1 MYSRNKIFNKIT
13 AAILLIMLNINIL
26 ADGLKLDPNSR
37 YNTKLD
43 MSRNGTPIVN
53 ISTPNGRGISIN
65 EFLDYNVGH
74 EGQVLNNADNI
85 GRSHLAGIINAN
97 PNLAANQ
104 AANLIILQVNG
115 SNRSNIEGYLEALSR
130 QKVNVILSNENGI
143 YLNSAGTINIRN
155 FVPTTGRVKLQNGD
169 FVGIDVEKGRVVI
182 GSNGFDASTTDY
194 VNVIAKALE
203 LQGSLVGNKVDVT
216 LGENTVDKNG
226 AVTSNHG
233 INSVAIDAS
242 KLGSMYAGQIS
253 IISTDKGAGVNSRG
267 IVYSRD
273 KKLEITADGKINVAK
288 IKGNGIEIN
297 GSEYNQA
304 ELASSDKGININ
316 AKNIKLNGETQAAGD
331 INLNGDTQNNSK
343 IYSEENFNTKS
354 LLNTGDINVA
364 GNFKADDL
372 KNVLAAVNTGGNLNV
387 KNLEN
392 SGSIQVSKS
401 TGIDGKLNNSGNLTS
416 IEKITVKNDILNSGN
431 ISTNGDLS
439 SKNAVSSG
447 IIVANNFTTSDLQND
462 GKIFTNADLKTKY
475 FKNTGE
481 ISAVGKISSDS
492 MVSSGSIRTNEALDI
507 SGDLNNDGTL
517 QSAKDI
523 TVSSNIKN
531 SGKIYAGGNLSGKD
545 AVSSGKIVSK
555 NLRVNDLKND
565 GEIFTNED
573 LRAKNVTNTGKI
585 ASSGNISTKDL
596 KTSGSIKSN
605 RKVTVSGKLEND
617 GDLEAVED
625 IKVSGN
631 VRNTK
636 EIATN
641 GDFSGKNVVS
651 KGKIISKNFESH
663 DLENDGKILAD
674 GKVKARK
681 VKNAGEI
688 SAAGDVSTDDL
699 KTSGK
704 IFAKN
709 LESDDLDNDGKI
721 SSNENVKA
729 RNIKNT
735 GDIQAVGS
743 ISGND
748 LKTSGKVRANR
759 KITVSGELENGGD
772 LESGK
777 SLTVSKNIKNT
788 GKIAVNEDISG
799 KDTQNSGSM
808 YSKNLKTDNLKNDG
822 KVEVG
827 NDLKTA
833 DIENTKDITAV
844 GKISGKNVNNSGKI
858 LTNGTLDVKNVKNIG
873 KIAAGSDVTSQRLEN
888 SGVLATNGN
897 ITTSDSMTNSGN
909 IEGKNLDITG
919 LEFTNSGK
927 ILADNIRARVND
939 TKNNGSISSANDID
953 LTTNTLTNTKEMLA
967 VNSINSNNATVSNSG
982 KMASNGKI
990 LLNNSSI
997 TNIGEILSGEIS
1009 MQNAKKFDNTGTIK
1023 GNKTVLTTDQDLN
1036 LVGNLHGESLLE
1048 ISGNNITN
1056 NGNTTGAGLI
1066 KISSNDFT
1074 NNKELASNAV
1084 IIDGRGNVVNNN
1096 MITGN
1101 DGKING
1107 NSITNND
1114 LIAFDNYLEM
1124 NAKSKVLNN
1133 KDKSIYSGNALIIK
1147 GSEILNDEGEILGGN
1162 MDLNASKITN
1172 NVGTVQSTG
1181 DIFVTSNDFQN
1192 IGRVTGLGNYEKYY
1206 ETWDG
1211 IRLSESEVANEWL
1224 YNDDNSWSKK
1234 GVGHIRKKAR
1244 RDQRKWFE
1252 RQVQNNNNSRFKS
1265 YLFTKYEQYY
1275 RPLLGHMNLLNPK
1288 KETGSTENPKISLV
1302 GKLKSKATTEY
1313 GKMIA
1318 SGNIIINSG
1327 NVKNKDSL
1335 ISGGGLVNINATNFE
1350 NSVTIDD
1357 KNPIQLKNGKELLGI
1372 NIQQKHHIRTILTAY
1387 YKREMT
1393 TGDIGY
1399 AAGQPSIIEGSVV
1412 NVNAPNIIKNSIE
1425 AGNGKVLNNGGATG
1439 KALISS
1445 NSIGINKGTGSANG
1459 AVQVAGNALLSKVNS
1474 GFNGNLQVNGSS
1486 NNSFDRAIQI
1496 SGNNSVIQNIKKTGT
1511 IDVNPLLSS
1520 AMFTMNMSPSSKY
1533 LLETRSKYI
1542 SLGQYYGS
1550 DYFTSRVGYS
1560 EIWDRSKRLGDAFY
1574 ENQLLTRALNEKLG
1588 TSFLNGKSN
1597 QELIQSMMDNA
1608 ADEKARLGLV
1618 VGQALTQDQI
1628 NALNEDI
1635 IWYVS
1640 KEVNGVSV
1648 LTPQIYLSSRTRES
1662 ISDDTRNRIGG
1673 INGTYVKTKDFVN
1686 DGTKWGN
1693 GGVTYVEANTV
1704 RNETTTNLLSE
1715 ISGDRTFISSVGN
1728 IENIGGKIKGNEVVG
1743 LISENGNVINN
1754 TTKRKLGF
1762 NNGEFDR
1769 SWHEEIGSIG
1779 QISSNGLTFIKGNS
1793 YESTGGILNTNHLEL
1808 DVNKFNVSALSLSGE
1823 DKFGKGSNNYTKYGA
1838 TEHLGGEVTAN
1849 STSGRIGDLN
1859 LTGSAFIGGDTQG
1872 LKIGKVN
1879 VESAVNSYDL
1889 ESKQT
1894 SKNTVSKSS
1903 TYIKS
1908 HQEENVAGNLQLSGA
1923 RIEGNLTGIGS
1934 NIDLGENTFVG
1945 GKLTTD
1951 SRELHN
1957 SFYEKNTSRGFSAG
1971 ISHGTA
1977 SLNYGKSSSAYD
1989 EKDTI
1994 NAKSNLRIGDG
2005 SVLNNGAEITATNF
2019 EYGNIQINNG
2029 DVKYGARIDTRDVKT
2044 TSRSSNFG
2052 VSIGINSPI
2061 KDRIEQAAGAVKQA
2075 RRGDTIGGLVA
2086 GVNSVTGTVNGMSQ
2100 NISRLD
2106 GNRATMQDIQAGNFK
2121 VNNDFY
2127 VSGGINARF
2136 NTSRSSNNSHT
2147 ESAVVTTMKPM
2158 NENSSITYN
2167 NVNNIT
2173 YQGTQAQGG
2182 TFIYNNVKNIQKEAV
2197 ELHNS
2202 YSSKNSGFGAG
2213 VSAGIGSNGQ
2223 IKPSSIGGNVS
2234 ASRSNLNTTE
2244 TVYQNGNFQN
2254 VNEVHNNT
2262 GTMTLSG
2269 FNQEGGK
2276 VTGNIG
2282 KLVVESRQ
2290 NTSTTT
2296 GSSSGIGI
2304 GISANGMPNS
2314 VNVNGS
2320 RTNGSRA
2327 FVDNQSS
2334 FIVGEGS
2341 NLHVGTVENTG
2352 AIIGKQSENGTT
2364 FKADKYVG
2372 HDIQNYD
2379 TMTTTGV
2386 SLGTSLGKSPRVTN
2400 IGFNQDDRDKQGV
2413 TRNTVVGNVEIGEAS
2428 GSPINR
2434 DVTKANEVTR
2444 DEHHSTNVN
2453 VESQTIEYATNP
2465 TKFKEDL
2472 EVAILEGKATGE
2484 TVLKTIENLVN
2495 GGKED
2500 IGDPER
2506 RSLNEIKEAV
2516 IRVKTA
2522 PEMTAIA
2529 TGDLNSQEVLDTLK
2543 INGIEKF
2550 NPDDPDLPE
2559 NVRARLDELEKD
2571 GKSVKAFYDKTTNKI
2586 FVNENLTDDAE
2597 IRASVARE
2605 WKISEDLKDGKG
2617 KANDEDQLKSTVA
2630 GELAYDDMMKRAREG
2645 KTGSI
2650 STGELNEA
2658 VMDIN
2663 SEITADKWERT
2674 KLFFRTLGNLGAGA
2688 TNMVVQGN
2696 KAVGNIIVAGYHY
2709 ATGNKQAGD
2718 ARMRRA
2724 INNANNV
2731 MSQPGKTIR
2740 TIQTDVRQTA
2750 AKINKEKEEKRR
2762 KTRQRRQQ
2770 KIAKE
2775 NRNNESKQAI
2785 SSLRQQ
2791 IKETKDPQKRKKLQ
2805 EQLDMVEPH
2814 PVKEILKSGTELIEN
2829 SAVFNVVNKGLG
2841 GALEKG
2847 LDRALE
2853 KGFTFF
2859 TGSTTAS
2866 VGGLFLLTSQNM
2878 GTNDETDIYSKYK
2891 NHPELIPI
2899 FKKYKDISPKEAN
2912 YIKEKYPQY
2921 YSDYKIANRINPN
2934 KTDFDKHRTD
2944 LKVAGTYSMK
2954 EEKEEGAKVL
2964 GTMAGFLV
2972 EPYVTS
2978 GIKKAVTKGGGA
2990 VVNVFKPKNL
3000 VTQMTAAESRAA
3012 RQGAIVLEEGA
3023 DGVFRVPENV
3033 TKPSKSVSRGL
3044 PHNTTSSTTEV
3055 TGHTRNVERIAQTA
3069 GNASRNLKTPAI
3081 EYKAPSKPNA
3091 VEKITTNIEITG
3103 SKGKN
3108 VEIIKKVDGN
3118 TTITIEKHIPDIPP
3132 AYIID
3137 DMAKGGMGRTSGNK
3151 SYLENYGG
3159 GKASNKM
3166 PPFAN
3171 RENIHRNNSTQ
3182 NYEFKSQN
3190 NGLNSGESGF
3200 KKNIGSSTTNLST
3213 NNYFNTSL
3221 EQPPTLTPKYPITI
3235 YNPGFAAVQESD
3247 YLNAV
3252 RVINKDGSSNIP
3264 KGTGLATIDNR
3275 PYIKDGKPKG
3285 RPSYRKEFE
3294 YDLYVQYLQKYN
3306 ITKPADAI
3314 VRDEITGE
3322 VINWLPGQPRKDV
3335 VDFGHLP
3342 KEKYSDIFY
3351 KEYLTENWKPDK
3363 LKNWYND
3370 PKNYRFETPHTN
3382 RSHAY
3387 ENITTPLL
3395 PQFNSP
3401 VIPLLEYKTVPL
3413 LEYKPDYIN
3422 NIENIIQKQQM
3433 KIPTK

>member
-65 EFLDYNVGH
+65 EFLNYNVGH

-115 SNRSNIEGYLEALSR
+115 SNRSDIEGYLEALSR

-143 YLNSAGTINIRN
+143 YLNGAGTINIRN

-226 AVTSNHG
+226 AVTSKHG

-297 GSEYNQA
+297 GTEYNQA

-331 INLNGDTQNNSK
+331 INLNGNTQNNSK
-343 IYSEENFNTKS
+343 IYSEGNFNTGS

-364 GNFKADDL
+364 GNFKADDF

-704 IFAKN
+704 ISAKN

-735 GDIQAVGS
+735 GEIQAVGS

-777 SLTVSKNIKNT
+777 SLTVSKNIRNT

-873 KIAAGSDVTSQRLEN
+873 KIAAGNDITSQRLEN

-927 ILADNIRARVND
+927 ISADNIRARVND
-939 TKNNGSISSANDID
+939 TKNDGSISSANDID

-967 VNSINSNNATVSNSG
+967 VNDINSNNATVSNSG

-997 TNIGEILSGEIS
+997 ANIGEILSGEIS

-1133 KDKSIYSGNALIIK
+1133 KDKSIYGGNALIIK

-1597 QELIQSMMDNA
+1597 QELIQSMMDNT

-1728 IENIGGKIKGNEVVG
+1728 IENIGGKINGNEVVG

-1754 TTKRKLGF
+1754 TTKRKVGF

-1793 YESTGGILNTNHLEL
+1793 YESTGGMLSTDHLAL
-1808 DVNKFNVSALSLSGE
+1808 DVNKVSLNALSLSGE
-1823 DKFGKGSNNYTKYGA
+1823 DKFGSGGSNFSRYAKT
-1838 TEHLGGEVTAN
+1838 THLGAGVSAN
-1849 STSGRIGDLN
+1849 STSGTVGDMN
-1859 LTGSAFIGGDTQG
+1859 LKGSSFIAKDTTGLTVTGNI
-1872 LKIGKVN
+1872 K
-1879 VESAVNSYDL
+1879 VESAVNSYEN
-1889 ESKQT
+1889 ESKST
-1894 SKNTVSKSS
+1894 SKGFMSSKSS
-1903 TYIKS
+1903 YKNS
-1908 HQEENVAGNLQLSGA
+1908 HAEENSASNLMLGENAVILGDVNS
-1923 RIEGNLTGIGS
+1923 IGS
-1934 NIDLGENTFVG
+1934 NVVFGDNTYIG

-1951 SRELHN
+1951 AQQLHN
-1957 SFYEKNTSRGFSAG
+1957 SYFEENKKKGFSGG

-1977 SLNYGKSSSAYD
+1977 SLSYGKSQNSYD
-1989 EKDTI
+1989 EKSTI
-1994 NAKSNLRIGDG
+1994 NAGSNLQIGDG
-2005 SVLNNGAEITATNF
+2005 SVLNKGAEITATNF

-2029 DVKYGARIDTRDVKT
+2029 DVKYGARIDTRDVH
-2044 TSRSSNFG
+2044 TSSKSSGFTI
-2052 VSIGINSPI
+2052 SAGINSPALDRAKQVGQAVGQI
-2061 KDRIEQAAGAVKQA
+2061 KN
-2075 RRGDTIGGLVA
+2075 GDTAGGAMEAINAATGTIKGLADNQGTRQTNYDANGSVGKKGA
-2086 GVNSVTGTVNGMSQ
+2086 KNASANNNFYANIGVNAG
-2100 NISRLD
+2100 IS
-2106 GNRATMQDIQAGNFK
+2106 K
-2121 VNNDFY
+2121 
-2127 VSGGINARF
+2127 SKS
-2136 NTSRSSNNSHT
+2136 TSNSHT
-2147 ESAVVTTMKPM
+2147 ESTVITTMKPT
-2158 NENSSITYN
+2158 NGNSSITYN
-2167 NVNNIT
+2167 NVKNIE

-2182 TFIYNNVKNIQKEAV
+2182 TFVYNNVENIRKEAV

-2202 YSSKNSGFGAG
+2202 SNSSSSSRGINAGAT
-2213 VSAGIGSNGQ
+2213 IGYGHKIQTTGNGG
-2223 IKPSSIGGNVS
+2223 SIS
-2234 ASRSNLNTTE
+2234 ASKSNQNTTE
-2244 TVYQNGNFQN
+2244 TIYQNGNFQN

-2296 GSSSGIGI
+2296 GRSSGASV
-2304 GISANGMPNS
+2304 GISANGVPS
-2314 VNVNGS
+2314 SLNVDGS

-2364 FKADKYVG
+2364 FKVDKYVG

-2379 TMTTTGV
+2379 TMTTTRISV
-2386 SLGTSLGKSPRVTN
+2386 GTSLGKSPRVTN

-2434 DVTKANEVTR
+2434 DITRANEVTK
-2444 DEHHSTNVN
+2444 DTHSSTNIN
-2453 VESQTIEYATNP
+2453 VESQTIEYLTNP
-2465 TKFKEDL
+2465 
-2472 EVAILEGKATGE
+2472 GK
-2484 TVLKTIENLVN
+2484 L
-2495 GGKED
+2495 KED
-2500 IGDPER
+2500 IGKAKDEIEAVGAVAKAAFNTIGSKEKNGFLDFLRTERVQETVRNLGYIDTKGKTKEQIAQEMQDKYGEIFAKNGKKLEINFYVNSEVSQDDPNGKNKMNSAGFVAEDGSIWLNADNISSISNFNLNSVFGHELTHNVTGKDTELLANFGEARASGFIEKAMDKGYLARTGGGLNWENGSLTEEQKQRLNSYTEENIQNRELTGDDRIDRQLLIDR
-2506 RSLNEIKEAV
+2506 RSGNAAYARQLVKAQKYIEIYNEMDKEQKENSRPRRQIRHRGRGKYKRQQEKGKQITAKAQKKIQEVDAEDKMARKLGILEAENDLLRNADPKTALDYYAHNGRRNLMISKLNPEGKKLGKALAQSTYVQDNYNYVYSGGERTGKIYRDSDIFKTKIDNLSLDIFKEQ
-2516 IRVKTA
+2516 IQFGGRYKIFDGPQYITSVKTFD
-2522 PEMTAIA
+2522 
-2529 TGDLNSQEVLDTLK
+2529 DLTK
-2543 INGIEKF
+2543 ISKVMSNNGI
-2550 NPDDPDLPE
+2550 
-2559 NVRARLDELEKD
+2559 
-2571 GKSVKAFYDKTTNKI
+2571 
-2586 FVNENLTDDAE
+2586 
-2597 IRASVARE
+2597 SVAM
-2605 WKISEDLKDGKG
+2605 
-2617 KANDEDQLKSTVA
+2617 
-2630 GELAYDDMMKRAREG
+2630 GEVY
-2645 KTGSI
+2645 T
-2650 STGELNEA
+2650 
-2658 VMDIN
+2658 
-2663 SEITADKWERT
+2663 
-2674 KLFFRTLGNLGAGA
+2674 
-2688 TNMVVQGN
+2688 
-2696 KAVGNIIVAGYHY
+2696 Y
-2709 ATGNKQAGD
+2709 A
-2718 ARMRRA
+2718 
-2724 INNANNV
+2724 
-2731 MSQPGKTIR
+2731 
-2740 TIQTDVRQTA
+2740 
-2750 AKINKEKEEKRR
+2750 
-2762 KTRQRRQQ
+2762 
-2770 KIAKE
+2770 
-2775 NRNNESKQAI
+2775 
-2785 SSLRQQ
+2785 
-2791 IKETKDPQKRKKLQ
+2791 KLQ
-2805 EQLDMVEPH
+2805 EKGNNPINIDLRGSMYTAGMTKSLANTMMVKSELGNISKLPDYRHIDEPAIFKNKIRTVTQKQLESVGIETEVKDIGLKVNGTTTRGLEIDKALGNNLGRTFKTFDNYDDVTKVATSVKSIDMNAETY
-2814 PVKEILKSGTELIEN
+2814 LKGSRLSSKLNRDLRVIQNFAKYELKGVSLESGNIKGRVLKLVINDNPLNSSQIEN
-2829 SAVFNVVNKGLG
+2829 LKKVVENANK
-2841 GALEKG
+2841 
-2847 LDRALE
+2847 
-2853 KGFTFF
+2853 
-2859 TGSTTAS
+2859 
-2866 VGGLFLLTSQNM
+2866 
-2878 GTNDETDIYSKYK
+2878 
-2891 NHPELIPI
+2891 
-2899 FKKYKDISPKEAN
+2899 
-2912 YIKEKYPQY
+2912 
-2921 YSDYKIANRINPN
+2921 
-2934 KTDFDKHRTD
+2934 
-2944 LKVAGTYSMK
+2944 
-2954 EEKEEGAKVL
+2954 
-2964 GTMAGFLV
+2964 
-2972 EPYVTS
+2972 S
-2978 GIKKAVTKGGGA
+2978 GIKV
-2990 VVNVFKPKNL
+2990 
-3000 VTQMTAAESRAA
+3000 E
-3012 RQGAIVLEEGA
+3012 AIL
-3023 DGVFRVPENV
+3023 
-3033 TKPSKSVSRGL
+3033 
-3044 PHNTTSSTTEV
+3044 
-3055 TGHTRNVERIAQTA
+3055 
-3069 GNASRNLKTPAI
+3069 LK
-3081 EYKAPSKPNA
+3081 
-3091 VEKITTNIEITG
+3091 
-3103 SKGKN
+3103 
-3108 VEIIKKVDGN
+3108 
-3118 TTITIEKHIPDIPP
+3118 
-3132 AYIID
+3132 
-3137 DMAKGGMGRTSGNK
+3137 
-3151 SYLENYGG
+3151 
-3159 GKASNKM
+3159 
-3166 PPFAN
+3166 
-3171 RENIHRNNSTQ
+3171 
-3182 NYEFKSQN
+3182 
-3190 NGLNSGESGF
+3190 
-3200 KKNIGSSTTNLST
+3200 
-3213 NNYFNTSL
+3213 
-3221 EQPPTLTPKYPITI
+3221 
-3235 YNPGFAAVQESD
+3235 
-3247 YLNAV
+3247 
-3252 RVINKDGSSNIP
+3252 
-3264 KGTGLATIDNR
+3264 
-3275 PYIKDGKPKG
+3275 
-3285 RPSYRKEFE
+3285 
-3294 YDLYVQYLQKYN
+3294 
-3306 ITKPADAI
+3306 
-3314 VRDEITGE
+3314 
-3322 VINWLPGQPRKDV
+3322 
-3335 VDFGHLP
+3335 
-3342 KEKYSDIFY
+3342 
-3351 KEYLTENWKPDK
+3351 
-3363 LKNWYND
+3363 
-3370 PKNYRFETPHTN
+3370 
-3382 RSHAY
+3382 
-3387 ENITTPLL
+3387 
-3395 PQFNSP
+3395 
-3401 VIPLLEYKTVPL
+3401 
-3413 LEYKPDYIN
+3413 
-3422 NIENIIQKQQM
+3422 
-3433 KIPTK
+3433 

>member
-1 MYSRNKIFNKIT
+1 MKEKNKILRKLT
-13 AAILLIMLNINIL
+13 ATLLLNVFSFNIL
-26 ADGLKLDPNSR
+26 ADGLQIDPNSR

-115 SNRSNIEGYLEALSR
+115 SNRSDIEGYLEALSR

-143 YLNSAGTINIRN
+143 YLNGAGTINIRN

-226 AVTSNHG
+226 AVTSKHG

-297 GSEYNQA
+297 GTEYAQS

-331 INLNGDTQNNSK
+331 INLNGNTQNNSK
-343 IYSEENFNTKS
+343 IYSEGNFNTGS

-364 GNFKADDL
+364 GNFKADDF
-372 KNVLAAVNTGGNLNV
+372 KNVLAAVNTGGSLNV

-392 SGSIQVSKS
+392 SGSIQVSKN

-416 IEKITVKNDILNSGN
+416 IGKITVKNDILNSGN

-447 IIVANNFTTSDLQND
+447 MIVANNFTTSNLQND

-492 MVSSGSIRTNEALDI
+492 IVSSGSIRTNEALDI

-585 ASSGNISTKDL
+585 ASAGNISTKDL

-651 KGKIISKNFESH
+651 KGKIISKNFES
-663 DLENDGKILAD
+663 E
-674 GKVKARK
+674 
-681 VKNAGEI
+681 
-688 SAAGDVSTDDL
+688 
-699 KTSGK
+699 
-704 IFAKN
+704 
-709 LESDDLDNDGKI
+709 DLDNDGKI
-721 SSNENVKA
+721 SSNEDVKA

-735 GDIQAVGS
+735 GEIQAVGS

-799 KDTQNSGSM
+799 KDTQNSGSL

-844 GKISGKNVNNSGKI
+844 GKISGGNVNNSGKI

-897 ITTSDSMTNSGN
+897 ITTSDSMINSGN

-927 ILADNIRARVND
+927 ISAENIRARVND
-939 TKNNGSISSANDID
+939 TKNNGNISSANDID

-967 VNSINSNNATVSNSG
+967 VNSINSNNATVLNSG

-997 TNIGEILSGEIS
+997 TNIGEILSGEVS

-1133 KDKSIYSGNALIIK
+1133 KDKSIYGGQTLIIH
-1147 GSEILNDEGEILGGN
+1147 GQELMNDEGEILGGN

-1172 NVGTVQSTG
+1172 NVGTIQSTG

-1192 IGRVTGLGNYEKYY
+1192 IGRVSNLGSYEKYY
-1206 ETWDG
+1206 ETWDNR
-1211 IRLSESEVANEWL
+1211 IL
-1224 YNDDNSWSKK
+1224 
-1234 GVGHIRKKAR
+1234 
-1244 RDQRKWFE
+1244 
-1252 RQVQNNNNSRFKS
+1252 
-1265 YLFTKYEQYY
+1265 
-1275 RPLLGHMNLLNPK
+1275 
-1288 KETGSTENPKISLV
+1288 TENEVKTLWIDSDKDRETV
-1302 GKLKSKATTEY
+1302 TKNKDKRWMGFRARYIDKLKNRQNTSSKIPSLLLSQDENTLKQLTQTHTKIQTGTPEIPQKALKGKIKSNATTEY

-1327 NVKNKDSL
+1327 DVKNKDSL

-1350 NSVTIDD
+1350 NSVTLGNAVKLKDGVEKINYE
-1357 KNPIQLKNGKELLGI
+1357 KWKVKHGIQWKL
-1372 NIQQKHHIRTILTAY
+1372 RAY
-1387 YKREMT
+1387 YNRDLVD
-1393 TGDIGY
+1393 GGIGY
-1399 AAGQPSIIEGSVV
+1399 ESGQPSIIEGAVV

-1425 AGNGKVLNNGGATG
+1425 AGNGKVLNNGGTTG
-1439 KALISS
+1439 RALISS

-1474 GFNGNLQVNGSS
+1474 GFNGNLQVNGNG
-1486 NNSFDRAIQI
+1486 NNNFDRAIQI

-1715 ISGDRTFISSVGN
+1715 ITGDRTYINSVGN
-1728 IENIGGKIKGNEVVG
+1728 IENIGGKIQGNEVVG

-1754 TTKRKLGF
+1754 TTKRKVGF

-1793 YESTGGILNTNHLEL
+1793 YESTGGMLSTDHLAL
-1808 DVNKFNVSALSLSGE
+1808 DVNKINLNALSLSGE
-1823 DKFGKGSNNYTKYGA
+1823 DKFGSGGSNFSRYAETTHLGAGVSANSASGTVGDMNLKGSSFIAKDTTGL
-1838 TEHLGGEVTAN
+1838 TVTGN
-1849 STSGRIGDLN
+1849 I
-1859 LTGSAFIGGDTQG
+1859 
-1872 LKIGKVN
+1872 K
-1879 VESAVNSYDL
+1879 VESAVNSYEN
-1889 ESKQT
+1889 ESKST
-1894 SKNTVSKSS
+1894 SKGFMSSKSS
-1903 TYIKS
+1903 YKNS
-1908 HQEENVAGNLQLSGA
+1908 HAEENSASNLMLGENAVILGDVNS
-1923 RIEGNLTGIGS
+1923 IGS
-1934 NIDLGENTFVG
+1934 NVVLGDNTYIG

-1951 SRELHN
+1951 AQQLHN
-1957 SFYEKNTSRGFSAG
+1957 SYFEENKKKGFSGG

-1977 SLNYGKSSSAYD
+1977 SLSYGKSQNSYD
-1989 EKDTI
+1989 EKSTI
-1994 NAKSNLRIGDG
+1994 NAGSNLQIGDG
-2005 SVLNNGAEITATNF
+2005 SVLNKGAEITATNF

-2029 DVKYGARIDTRDVKT
+2029 DVKYGARIDTRDVHTESK
-2044 TSRSSNFG
+2044 SSSFG
-2052 VSIGINSPI
+2052 ISAGINSPI
-2061 KDRIEQAAGAVKQA
+2061 LDRAKQTGNAVKQVKD
-2075 RRGDTIGGLVA
+2075 GDTAGGVMTA
-2086 GVNSVTGTVNGMSQ
+2086 INAVTGTIKGLADNQGTRQTNYDVNGSVGKQ
-2100 NISRLD
+2100 GVQSASANNNFYANI
-2106 GNRATMQDIQAGNFK
+2106 GVNAGISK
-2121 VNNDFY
+2121 
-2127 VSGGINARF
+2127 SK
-2136 NTSRSSNNSHT
+2136 SSSDSHT
-2147 ESAVVTTMKPM
+2147 ESAVITTMKPTDG
-2158 NENSSITYN
+2158 NSSITYN
-2167 NVNNIT
+2167 NVKNIE

-2182 TFIYNNVKNIQKEAV
+2182 TFVYNNVENIRKEAV

-2202 YSSKNSGFGAG
+2202 SNSSSSSRGINAGAT
-2213 VSAGIGSNGQ
+2213 IGYGHKIQTTGNGG
-2223 IKPSSIGGNVS
+2223 SIS
-2234 ASRSNLNTTE
+2234 ASKSNQNTTE
-2244 TVYQNGNFQN
+2244 TIYQNGNFQN

-2296 GSSSGIGI
+2296 GRSSGASV
-2304 GISANGMPNS
+2304 GISANGVPS
-2314 VNVNGS
+2314 SLNVNGS
-2320 RTNGSRA
+2320 RTSGSRA

-2364 FKADKYVG
+2364 FKVDKYVG

-2379 TMTTTGV
+2379 TMTTTGISV
-2386 SLGTSLGKSPRVTN
+2386 GTSLGKSPRVTN
-2400 IGFNQDDRDKQGV
+2400 IGFNQDDRDKQGI

-2434 DVTKANEVTR
+2434 DITRANEVTK
-2444 DEHHSTNVN
+2444 DKQHSTKIN

-2465 TKFKEDL
+2465 
-2472 EVAILEGKATGE
+2472 GK
-2484 TVLKTIENLVN
+2484 L
-2495 GGKED
+2495 KED
-2500 IGDPER
+2500 IGKAKEEINDIKWA
-2506 RSLNEIKEAV
+2506 IKESIHDRGDDNRNFFGQLSEV
-2516 IRVKTA
+2516 RLDKSLENITSERLIGKTVDTEIA
-2522 PEMTAIA
+2522 DVFKDAYKDLGYDINIIFSDPKNSPQLLDENDKPKTGTAYVRDENGKKIK
-2529 TGDLNSQEVLDTLK
+2529 TII
-2543 INGIEKF
+2543 INGE
-2550 NPDDPDLPE
+2550 DPKNATKAGLIGTIVE
-2559 NVRARLDELEKD
+2559 EGSHVI
-2571 GKSVKAFYDKTTNKI
+2571 GKV
-2586 FVNENLTDDAE
+2586 
-2597 IRASVARE
+2597 
-2605 WKISEDLKDGKG
+2605 
-2617 KANDEDQLKSTVA
+2617 
-2630 GELAYDDMMKRAREG
+2630 EG
-2645 KTGSI
+2645 RQRKTG
-2650 STGELNEA
+2650 
-2658 VMDIN
+2658 
-2663 SEITADKWERT
+2663 
-2674 KLFFRTLGNLGAGA
+2674 
-2688 TNMVVQGN
+2688 
-2696 KAVGNIIVAGYHY
+2696 
-2709 ATGNKQAGD
+2709 
-2718 ARMRRA
+2718 
-2724 INNANNV
+2724 
-2731 MSQPGKTIR
+2731 
-2740 TIQTDVRQTA
+2740 TD
-2750 AKINKEKEEKRR
+2750 
-2762 KTRQRRQQ
+2762 
-2770 KIAKE
+2770 
-2775 NRNNESKQAI
+2775 
-2785 SSLRQQ
+2785 
-2791 IKETKDPQKRKKLQ
+2791 
-2805 EQLDMVEPH
+2805 
-2814 PVKEILKSGTELIEN
+2814 
-2829 SAVFNVVNKGLG
+2829 
-2841 GALEKG
+2841 EKG
-2847 LDRALE
+2847 LESTGRASNE
-2853 KGFTFF
+2853 YF
-2859 TGSTTAS
+2859 A
-2866 VGGLFLLTSQNM
+2866 
-2878 GTNDETDIYSKYK
+2878 E
-2891 NHPELIPI
+2891 
-2899 FKKYKDISPKEAN
+2899 KYKDNNTPISIHSDGKDYSNVDFGENVGDKANEFADVGSTSIIPGLSYKFNMSGDEARKYVDQQLTSIFGTSVN
-2912 YIKEKYPQY
+2912 WNDYFNVKNVEYREKMNYYFGLAKNTLRVKKIIGTFKKSGNTYIKIVQDNNKEMILKELPETEALYHNLKIVNGEIHMNFTNLNRKFVQDDGYELITTKNLKQLKGDPVNQATYNTYSYLATIMTKNKSINLWDKIKGSGDGLKHLDTDVKFWTLYGTSPQDPTNNKVSY
-2921 YSDYKIANRINPN
+2921 NNMPSLYDQRQRLANRSLGKSIVDNYDIYKKAASYHN
-2934 KTDFDKHRTD
+2934 NNLSLTQ
-2944 LKVAGTYSMK
+2944 L
-2954 EEKEEGAKVL
+2954 ENLEKN
-2964 GTMAGFLV
+2964 M
-2972 EPYVTS
+2972 S
-2978 GIKKAVTKGGGA
+2978 GIKKLTGNEQ
-2990 VVNVFKPKNL
+2990 VNKIKSIL
-3000 VTQMTAAESRAA
+3000 
-3012 RQGAIVLEEGA
+3012 
-3023 DGVFRVPENV
+3023 GV
-3033 TKPSKSVSRGL
+3033 K
-3044 PHNTTSSTTEV
+3044 
-3055 TGHTRNVERIAQTA
+3055 
-3069 GNASRNLKTPAI
+3069 
-3081 EYKAPSKPNA
+3081 
-3091 VEKITTNIEITG
+3091 
-3103 SKGKN
+3103 
-3108 VEIIKKVDGN
+3108 
-3118 TTITIEKHIPDIPP
+3118 
-3132 AYIID
+3132 
-3137 DMAKGGMGRTSGNK
+3137 
-3151 SYLENYGG
+3151 
-3159 GKASNKM
+3159 
-3166 PPFAN
+3166 
-3171 RENIHRNNSTQ
+3171 
-3182 NYEFKSQN
+3182 
-3190 NGLNSGESGF
+3190 
-3200 KKNIGSSTTNLST
+3200 
-3213 NNYFNTSL
+3213 
-3221 EQPPTLTPKYPITI
+3221 
-3235 YNPGFAAVQESD
+3235 
-3247 YLNAV
+3247 
-3252 RVINKDGSSNIP
+3252 
-3264 KGTGLATIDNR
+3264 
-3275 PYIKDGKPKG
+3275 
-3285 RPSYRKEFE
+3285 
-3294 YDLYVQYLQKYN
+3294 
-3306 ITKPADAI
+3306 
-3314 VRDEITGE
+3314 
-3322 VINWLPGQPRKDV
+3322 
-3335 VDFGHLP
+3335 
-3342 KEKYSDIFY
+3342 
-3351 KEYLTENWKPDK
+3351 
-3363 LKNWYND
+3363 
-3370 PKNYRFETPHTN
+3370 
-3382 RSHAY
+3382 
-3387 ENITTPLL
+3387 
-3395 PQFNSP
+3395 
-3401 VIPLLEYKTVPL
+3401 
-3413 LEYKPDYIN
+3413 
-3422 NIENIIQKQQM
+3422 
-3433 KIPTK
+3433 

>member
-1 MYSRNKIFNKIT
+1 MYSRDKILNKIT

-65 EFLDYNVGH
+65 EFLNYNVGH

-115 SNRSNIEGYLEALSR
+115 SNRSDIEGYLEALSR

-143 YLNSAGTINIRN
+143 YLNGAGTINIRN

-226 AVTSNHG
+226 AVTSKHG

-297 GSEYNQA
+297 GTEYAQS

-331 INLNGDTQNNSK
+331 INLNGNTQNNSK
-343 IYSEENFNTKS
+343 IYSEGNFNTRS
-354 LLNTGDINVA
+354 LLNTGDINIA
-364 GNFKADDL
+364 GNFKADDF

-392 SGSIQVSKS
+392 SGSIQVSKN

-416 IEKITVKNDILNSGN
+416 IDKITVKNDILNSGN

-439 SKNAVSSG
+439 SKNAISSG
-447 IIVANNFTTSDLQND
+447 IIVANNFTTSNLQND

-573 LRAKNVTNTGKI
+573 LQAKNVTNTGKI
-585 ASSGNISTKDL
+585 ASAGNISTKDL
-596 KTSGSIKSN
+596 KTSGSVKSN

-651 KGKIISKNFESH
+651 KGKIISKNFES
-663 DLENDGKILAD
+663 E
-674 GKVKARK
+674 
-681 VKNAGEI
+681 
-688 SAAGDVSTDDL
+688 
-699 KTSGK
+699 
-704 IFAKN
+704 
-709 LESDDLDNDGKI
+709 DLDNDGKI

-735 GDIQAVGS
+735 GEIQAVGS
-743 ISGND
+743 ISGNN

-844 GKISGKNVNNSGKI
+844 GKISGGNVNNSGKI

-897 ITTSDSMTNSGN
+897 ITTSDSMINSGN

-927 ILADNIRARVND
+927 ISANNIRARVND

-953 LTTNTLTNTKEMLA
+953 LTTNTLTNIKEMLA
-967 VNSINSNNATVSNSG
+967 VNSINSNNATVLNSG

-1084 IIDGRGNVVNNN
+1084 IIDGRGNIVNNN

-1133 KDKSIYSGNALIIK
+1133 KDKSIYGGQTLIIH
-1147 GSEILNDEGEILGGN
+1147 GQELMNDEGEILGGN

-1172 NVGTVQSTG
+1172 NVGTIQSTG

-1192 IGRVTGLGNYEKYY
+1192 IGRVSNLGSYEKYY
-1206 ETWDG
+1206 ETWDNR
-1211 IRLSESEVANEWL
+1211 IL
-1224 YNDDNSWSKK
+1224 
-1234 GVGHIRKKAR
+1234 
-1244 RDQRKWFE
+1244 
-1252 RQVQNNNNSRFKS
+1252 
-1265 YLFTKYEQYY
+1265 
-1275 RPLLGHMNLLNPK
+1275 
-1288 KETGSTENPKISLV
+1288 TENEVKTLWIDSDKDRETV
-1302 GKLKSKATTEY
+1302 TKNKDKRWMGFRARYIDKLKNRQNTSSKIPSLLLSQDENTLKQLTQTHTKIQTGTPEIPQKALKGKIKSNATTEY

-1327 NVKNKDSL
+1327 DVKNKDSL

-1350 NSVTIDD
+1350 NSVTLGNAVKLKDGVEKINYE
-1357 KNPIQLKNGKELLGI
+1357 KWKVKHGIQWKL
-1372 NIQQKHHIRTILTAY
+1372 RAY
-1387 YKREMT
+1387 YNRDLVD
-1393 TGDIGY
+1393 GGIGY
-1399 AAGQPSIIEGSVV
+1399 ESGQPSIIEGAVV

-1439 KALISS
+1439 RALTSS

-1715 ISGDRTFISSVGN
+1715 ITGDRTFISSVGN
-1728 IENIGGKIKGNEVVG
+1728 IENIGGKIQGNEVVG

-1754 TTKRKLGF
+1754 TTKRKVGF

-1793 YESTGGILNTNHLEL
+1793 YESTGGMLSTDHLAL
-1808 DVNKFNVSALSLSGE
+1808 DVNKINLNALSLSGE
-1823 DKFGKGSNNYTKYGA
+1823 DKFGSGGSNFSRYAETTHLGAGVSANSASGTVGDMNLKGSSFIAKDTTGL
-1838 TEHLGGEVTAN
+1838 TV
-1849 STSGRIGDLN
+1849 IGN
-1859 LTGSAFIGGDTQG
+1859 I
-1872 LKIGKVN
+1872 K
-1879 VESAVNSYDL
+1879 VESAVNSYEN
-1889 ESKQT
+1889 ESKST
-1894 SKNTVSKSS
+1894 SKGFMSSKSS
-1903 TYIKS
+1903 YKNS
-1908 HQEENVAGNLQLSGA
+1908 HAEENSASNLMLGENAVILGDVNS
-1923 RIEGNLTGIGS
+1923 IGS
-1934 NIDLGENTFVG
+1934 NVVLGDNTYIG

-1951 SRELHN
+1951 AQQLHN
-1957 SFYEKNTSRGFSAG
+1957 SYFEENKKKGFSG
-1971 ISHGTA
+1971 RISHGTA
-1977 SLNYGKSSSAYD
+1977 SLSYGKSQNSYD
-1989 EKDTI
+1989 EKSTI
-1994 NAKSNLRIGDG
+1994 NAGSNLQIGDG
-2005 SVLNNGAEITATNF
+2005 SVLNKGAEITATNF

-2029 DVKYGARIDTRDVKT
+2029 DVKYGARIDTRDVHTESK
-2044 TSRSSNFG
+2044 SSSFG
-2052 VSIGINSPI
+2052 ISAGINSPI
-2061 KDRIEQAAGAVKQA
+2061 LDRAKQTGNAVKQVKD
-2075 RRGDTIGGLVA
+2075 GDTAGGVMTA
-2086 GVNSVTGTVNGMSQ
+2086 INAVTGTIKGLADNQGTRQTNYDVNGSVGKQ
-2100 NISRLD
+2100 GVQSASANNNFYANI
-2106 GNRATMQDIQAGNFK
+2106 GVNAGISK
-2121 VNNDFY
+2121 
-2127 VSGGINARF
+2127 SK
-2136 NTSRSSNNSHT
+2136 SSSDSHT
-2147 ESAVVTTMKPM
+2147 ESAVITTMKPTDG
-2158 NENSSITYN
+2158 NSSITYN
-2167 NVNNIT
+2167 NVKNIE

-2182 TFIYNNVKNIQKEAV
+2182 TFVYNNVENIRKEAV

-2202 YSSKNSGFGAG
+2202 SNSSSSSRGINAGAT
-2213 VSAGIGSNGQ
+2213 IGYGHKIQTTGNGG
-2223 IKPSSIGGNVS
+2223 SIS
-2234 ASRSNLNTTE
+2234 ASKSNQNTTE
-2244 TVYQNGNFQN
+2244 TIYQNGNFQN
-2254 VNEVHNNT
+2254 VNEVHNNI

-2296 GSSSGIGI
+2296 GRSSGASV
-2304 GISANGMPNS
+2304 GISANGVPS
-2314 VNVNGS
+2314 SLNVNGS
-2320 RTNGSRA
+2320 RTSGSRA

-2364 FKADKYVG
+2364 FKVDKYVG

-2379 TMTTTGV
+2379 TMTTTGISV
-2386 SLGTSLGKSPRVTN
+2386 GTSLGKSPRVTN
-2400 IGFNQDDRDKQGV
+2400 IGFNQDDRDKQGI

-2434 DVTKANEVTR
+2434 DITRANEVTK
-2444 DEHHSTNVN
+2444 DKQHSTKIN

-2465 TKFKEDL
+2465 
-2472 EVAILEGKATGE
+2472 GK
-2484 TVLKTIENLVN
+2484 L
-2495 GGKED
+2495 KED
-2500 IGDPER
+2500 IGKAKEEINDIKWA
-2506 RSLNEIKEAV
+2506 IKESIHDRGDDNRNFFGQLSEV
-2516 IRVKTA
+2516 RLDKSLENITSERLIGKTVDTEIA
-2522 PEMTAIA
+2522 DVFKDAYKDLGYDINIIFSDPKNSPQLLDENDKPKTGTAYVRDENGKKIK
-2529 TGDLNSQEVLDTLK
+2529 TII
-2543 INGIEKF
+2543 INGKDPKNATKAGLIGTIVEEGSHVIGKVEGRQRKTGTDEKGLESTGRASNEYF
-2550 NPDDPDLPE
+2550 TEKYKDE
-2559 NVRARLDELEKD
+2559 NTPISIHSD
-2571 GKSVKAFYDKTTNKI
+2571 GKDYSNVDFG
-2586 FVNENLTDDAE
+2586 EN
-2597 IRASVARE
+2597 
-2605 WKISEDLKDGKG
+2605 
-2617 KANDEDQLKSTVA
+2617 
-2630 GELAYDDMMKRAREG
+2630 
-2645 KTGSI
+2645 
-2650 STGELNEA
+2650 
-2658 VMDIN
+2658 
-2663 SEITADKWERT
+2663 
-2674 KLFFRTLGNLGAGA
+2674 
-2688 TNMVVQGN
+2688 
-2696 KAVGNIIVAGYHY
+2696 VGNIAVADDVLITIAGVTIAYIAGAYIVQQ
-2709 ATGNKQAGD
+2709 N
-2718 ARMRRA
+2718 
-2724 INNANNV
+2724 
-2731 MSQPGKTIR
+2731 GKTIGSYP
-2740 TIQTDVRQTA
+2740 DLKTA
-2750 AKINKEKEEKRR
+2750 QKNVQYLLNKAGDGLKW
-2762 KTRQRRQQ
+2762 
-2770 KIAKE
+2770 IW
-2775 NRNNESKQAI
+2775 NGGVWI
-2785 SSLRQQ
+2785 V
-2791 IKETKDPQKRKKLQ
+2791 
-2805 EQLDMVEPH
+2805 EQGGR
-2814 PVKEILKSGTELIEN
+2814 IFAKSGKQVKPGEIIDTPDTN
-2829 SAVFNVVNKGLG
+2829 PGAFKDGSRKG
-2841 GALEKG
+2841 
-2847 LDRALE
+2847 
-2853 KGFTFF
+2853 
-2859 TGSTTAS
+2859 
-2866 VGGLFLLTSQNM
+2866 
-2878 GTNDETDIYSKYK
+2878 
-2891 NHPELIPI
+2891 
-2899 FKKYKDISPKEAN
+2899 
-2912 YIKEKYPQY
+2912 
-2921 YSDYKIANRINPN
+2921 
-2934 KTDFDKHRTD
+2934 
-2944 LKVAGTYSMK
+2944 
-2954 EEKEEGAKVL
+2954 
-2964 GTMAGFLV
+2964 
-2972 EPYVTS
+2972 
-2978 GIKKAVTKGGGA
+2978 
-2990 VVNVFKPKNL
+2990 
-3000 VTQMTAAESRAA
+3000 
-3012 RQGAIVLEEGA
+3012 
-3023 DGVFRVPENV
+3023 
-3033 TKPSKSVSRGL
+3033 
-3044 PHNTTSSTTEV
+3044 
-3055 TGHTRNVERIAQTA
+3055 
-3069 GNASRNLKTPAI
+3069 
-3081 EYKAPSKPNA
+3081 
-3091 VEKITTNIEITG
+3091 EKIH
-3103 SKGKN
+3103 K
-3108 VEIIKKVDGN
+3108 
-3118 TTITIEKHIPDIPP
+3118 
-3132 AYIID
+3132 
-3137 DMAKGGMGRTSGNK
+3137 
-3151 SYLENYGG
+3151 
-3159 GKASNKM
+3159 
-3166 PPFAN
+3166 
-3171 RENIHRNNSTQ
+3171 
-3182 NYEFKSQN
+3182 
-3190 NGLNSGESGF
+3190 
-3200 KKNIGSSTTNLST
+3200 
-3213 NNYFNTSL
+3213 
-3221 EQPPTLTPKYPITI
+3221 
-3235 YNPGFAAVQESD
+3235 
-3247 YLNAV
+3247 
-3252 RVINKDGSSNIP
+3252 KDGSSWTRDTAGHQRERDAN
-3264 KGTGLATIDNR
+3264 
-3275 PYIKDGKPKG
+3275 GKPKG
-3285 RPSYRKEFE
+3285 HAEEKE
-3294 YDLYVQYLQKYN
+3294 
-3306 ITKPADAI
+3306 
-3314 VRDEITGE
+3314 RG
-3322 VINWLPGQPRKDV
+3322 
-3335 VDFGHLP
+3335 
-3342 KEKYSDIFY
+3342 
-3351 KEYLTENWKPDK
+3351 WKRYP
-3363 LKNWYND
+3363 N
-3370 PKNYRFETPHTN
+3370 PKN
-3382 RSHAY
+3382 
-3387 ENITTPLL
+3387 
-3395 PQFNSP
+3395 
-3401 VIPLLEYKTVPL
+3401 KTESEKRTIGKNGKVL
-3413 LEYKPDYIN
+3413 R
-3422 NIENIIQKQQM
+3422 
-3433 KIPTK
+3433 

>member
-1 MYSRNKIFNKIT
+1 MYSRDKILNKIT

-115 SNRSNIEGYLEALSR
+115 SNRSDIEGYLEALSR

-143 YLNSAGTINIRN
+143 YLNGAGTINIRN

-226 AVTSNHG
+226 AVTSKHG

-297 GSEYNQA
+297 GTEYNQA

-316 AKNIKLNGETQAAGD
+316 AKNIRLNGETQAAGD
-331 INLNGDTQNNSK
+331 INLNGNTQNNSK
-343 IYSEENFNTKS
+343 IYSEGNFNTGS

-364 GNFKADDL
+364 GNFKADDF

-392 SGSIQVSKS
+392 SGSIQVSRS

-416 IEKITVKNDILNSGN
+416 IEKITVKNDILNLGN

-439 SKNAVSSG
+439 SKNGVSSG
-447 IIVANNFTTSDLQND
+447 MIVANNFTTSNLQND

-573 LRAKNVTNTGKI
+573 LQAKNVTNTGKI
-585 ASSGNISTKDL
+585 ASAGNISTKDL

-704 IFAKN
+704 ISAKN
-709 LESDDLDNDGKI
+709 LESEDLDNDGKI

-735 GDIQAVGS
+735 GEIQAVGS

-759 KITVSGELENGGD
+759 KITVSGELENSGD

-844 GKISGKNVNNSGKI
+844 GKISGGNVNNSGKI

-897 ITTSDSMTNSGN
+897 ITTSDSMINGGN

-919 LEFTNSGK
+919 LEFTNTGK
-927 ILADNIRARVND
+927 ISADNIRARVND
-939 TKNNGSISSANDID
+939 TKNNGNISSANDID

-967 VNSINSNNATVSNSG
+967 VNDINSNNATVSNSG

-997 TNIGEILSGEIS
+997 TNIGEILSGEVS

-1074 NNKELASNAV
+1074 NNKELASSAV

-1133 KDKSIYSGNALIIK
+1133 KDKSIYGGNALIIK

-1192 IGRVTGLGNYEKYY
+1192 IGRVSNLGSYEKYY
-1206 ETWDG
+1206 ETWDNR
-1211 IRLSESEVANEWL
+1211 IL
-1224 YNDDNSWSKK
+1224 
-1234 GVGHIRKKAR
+1234 
-1244 RDQRKWFE
+1244 
-1252 RQVQNNNNSRFKS
+1252 
-1265 YLFTKYEQYY
+1265 
-1275 RPLLGHMNLLNPK
+1275 
-1288 KETGSTENPKISLV
+1288 TENEVKTLWIDSDKDRETV
-1302 GKLKSKATTEY
+1302 TKNKDKRWMGFRARYIDKLKNRQNTSSKIPSLLLSQDENTLKQLTQTHTKIQTGTPEIPQKALKGKIKSNATTEY

-1327 NVKNKDSL
+1327 DVKNKDSL

-1350 NSVTIDD
+1350 NSVTLGNAVKLKDGVEKINYE
-1357 KNPIQLKNGKELLGI
+1357 KWKVKHGIQWKL
-1372 NIQQKHHIRTILTAY
+1372 RAY
-1387 YKREMT
+1387 YNRDLVD
-1393 TGDIGY
+1393 GGIGY
-1399 AAGQPSIIEGSVV
+1399 ESGQPSIIEGAVV

-1439 KALISS
+1439 KAILTPVLL
-1445 NSIGINKGTGSANG
+1445 GVNKGTSSNNGQVGISANG
-1459 AVQVAGNALLSKVNS
+1459 AVDKFNSIFNGNSKVN
-1474 GFNGNLQVNGSS
+1474 GNG

-1728 IENIGGKIKGNEVVG
+1728 IENIGGKIRGNEVIG

-1754 TTKRKLGF
+1754 TTKRKVGF

-1793 YESTGGILNTNHLEL
+1793 YESTGGMLSTDHLAL
-1808 DVNKFNVSALSLSGE
+1808 DVNKVSLNALSLSGE
-1823 DKFGKGSNNYTKYGA
+1823 DKFGSGGSNFSRYAET
-1838 TEHLGGEVTAN
+1838 THLGAGVSAN
-1849 STSGRIGDLN
+1849 SAEGRIGNLN
-1859 LTGSAFIGGDTQG
+1859 LRGSSFIAGDTTG
-1872 LKIGKVN
+1872 LTVTGN
-1879 VESAVNSYDL
+1879 VKAESAVNSYEN
-1889 ESKQT
+1889 ESR
-1894 SKNTVSKSS
+1894 NTNKGFMSSKSS
-1903 TYIKS
+1903 YRNS
-1908 HQEENVAGNLQLSGA
+1908 HAEENSASNLMLGKNAVITGNV
-1923 RIEGNLTGIGS
+1923 EGIGS
-1934 NIDLGENTFVG
+1934 NIVLGENTFVG
-1945 GKLTTD
+1945 GKVTTD

-1957 SFYEKNTSRGFSAG
+1957 SYYEKNKSKGFTGG
-1971 ISHGTA
+1971 ISHGTISA
-1977 SLNYGKSSSAYD
+1977 GYGKSQSTYD
-1989 EKDTI
+1989 EKSTV
-1994 NAKSNLRIGDG
+1994 NAKSNLQVGNG
-2005 SVLNNGAEITATNF
+2005 SVLNRGAEITATNF

-2029 DVKYGARIDTRDVKT
+2029 DVKYGAKIDTRDVH
-2044 TSRSSNFG
+2044 TSSKSSGFTI
-2052 VSIGINSPI
+2052 SAGINSPALDRAKQVGRAVSQI
-2061 KDRIEQAAGAVKQA
+2061 KN
-2075 RRGDTIGGLVA
+2075 GDTAGGA
-2086 GVNSVTGTVNGMSQ
+2086 MEAVNAVTGTIKGLAENQGTRQTNYVNGSVGAKGARDAMANSNFYA
-2100 NISRLD
+2100 NI
-2106 GNRATMQDIQAGNFK
+2106 GVNAGFT
-2121 VNNDFY
+2121 
-2127 VSGGINARF
+2127 R
-2136 NTSRSSNNSHT
+2136 SRSNSSAHT
-2147 ESAVVTTMKPM
+2147 EGAAVTTLKPM
-2158 NENSSITYN
+2158 DENSSITYN

-2182 TFIYNNVKNIQKEAV
+2182 TFIYNNIANIQKEAV

-2202 YSSKNSGFGAG
+2202 YTSSSSSRGMNAGAT
-2213 VSAGIGSNGQ
+2213 IGYGHKIQTTGNGG
-2223 IKPSSIGGNVS
+2223 SIS
-2234 ASRSNLNTTE
+2234 ASQSNQNTVE
-2244 TVYQNGNFQN
+2244 TVYANGNFRN

-2262 GTMTLSG
+2262 GSMVLNG

-2282 KLVVESRQ
+2282 KVEVISRQ

-2296 GSSSGIGI
+2296 GSSSGISL
-2304 GISANGMPNS
+2304 GISANGVPSS
-2314 VNVNGS
+2314 VNINGS
-2320 RTNGSRA
+2320 RTNGDRA
-2327 FVDNQSS
+2327 FVDNQST

-2341 NLHVGTVENTG
+2341 SLHVGTLENTG
-2352 AIIGKQSENGTT
+2352 AVVGKEGNSTFKIDNYIGK
-2364 FKADKYVG
+2364 
-2372 HDIQNYD
+2372 DIQNHD
-2379 TMTTTGV
+2379 TMKTTGGSV
-2386 SLGTSLGKSPRVTN
+2386 GISTGKPRITN
-2400 IGFNQDDRDKQGV
+2400 IGFNQDSRDKQGI
-2413 TRNTVVGNVEIGEAS
+2413 TRNTVIGDVEIGETS

-2434 DVTKANEVTR
+2434 DITRANEVTK
-2444 DEHHSTNVN
+2444 DKQHSTNIN
-2453 VESQTIEYATNP
+2453 VESQTIEYATDP
-2465 TKFKEDL
+2465 
-2472 EVAILEGKATGE
+2472 GK
-2484 TVLKTIENLVN
+2484 L
-2495 GGKED
+2495 KED
-2500 IGDPER
+2500 IGKAKDEIEAVGAVAKATFNTIGSKEKNGFLDFLRTERVQETVRNLGYIDTKGKTKEQIAQEMQDKYGEIFAKNGKKLEINFYVNSEVSQDDPNGKNKMNSAGFVAEDGSIWLNADNISSISNFNLNSVFGHELTHNVTGKDTELLANFGEARASGFIEKAMDKGYLARTGGGLNWENGSLTEEQKQRLNSYTEENIQNRELTGDDRIDRQLLIDR
-2506 RSLNEIKEAV
+2506 RSGNAAYARQLVKAQKYIEIYNEMDKEQKENSRPRRQIRHRGRGKYKRQQEKGKQITAKAQKKIQEVDAEDKMARKLGILEAENDLLRNADPKTALDYYAHNGRRNLMISKLNPKGKKLGKALAQSTYVQDNYNYVYSGGERTGKIYRDSDIFKTKIDNLSLDIFKEQ
-2516 IRVKTA
+2516 IQFGGRYKIFDGPQYITSVKTFD
-2522 PEMTAIA
+2522 
-2529 TGDLNSQEVLDTLK
+2529 DLTK
-2543 INGIEKF
+2543 ISKVMSNNGI
-2550 NPDDPDLPE
+2550 
-2559 NVRARLDELEKD
+2559 
-2571 GKSVKAFYDKTTNKI
+2571 
-2586 FVNENLTDDAE
+2586 
-2597 IRASVARE
+2597 SVAM
-2605 WKISEDLKDGKG
+2605 
-2617 KANDEDQLKSTVA
+2617 
-2630 GELAYDDMMKRAREG
+2630 GEVY
-2645 KTGSI
+2645 T
-2650 STGELNEA
+2650 
-2658 VMDIN
+2658 
-2663 SEITADKWERT
+2663 
-2674 KLFFRTLGNLGAGA
+2674 
-2688 TNMVVQGN
+2688 
-2696 KAVGNIIVAGYHY
+2696 Y
-2709 ATGNKQAGD
+2709 A
-2718 ARMRRA
+2718 
-2724 INNANNV
+2724 
-2731 MSQPGKTIR
+2731 
-2740 TIQTDVRQTA
+2740 
-2750 AKINKEKEEKRR
+2750 
-2762 KTRQRRQQ
+2762 
-2770 KIAKE
+2770 
-2775 NRNNESKQAI
+2775 
-2785 SSLRQQ
+2785 
-2791 IKETKDPQKRKKLQ
+2791 KLQ
-2805 EQLDMVEPH
+2805 E
-2814 PVKEILKSGTELIEN
+2814 
-2829 SAVFNVVNKGLG
+2829 KGNNPINIDLR
-2841 GALEKG
+2841 GA
-2847 LDRALE
+2847 
-2853 KGFTFF
+2853 
-2859 TGSTTAS
+2859 
-2866 VGGLFLLTSQNM
+2866 M
-2878 GTNDETDIYSKYK
+2878 Y
-2891 NHPELIPI
+2891 
-2899 FKKYKDISPKEAN
+2899 
-2912 YIKEKYPQY
+2912 
-2921 YSDYKIANRINPN
+2921 
-2934 KTDFDKHRTD
+2934 
-2944 LKVAGTYSMK
+2944 
-2954 EEKEEGAKVL
+2954 
-2964 GTMAGFLV
+2964 
-2972 EPYVTS
+2972 
-2978 GIKKAVTKGGGA
+2978 
-2990 VVNVFKPKNL
+2990 
-3000 VTQMTAAESRAA
+3000 
-3012 RQGAIVLEEGA
+3012 
-3023 DGVFRVPENV
+3023 
-3033 TKPSKSVSRGL
+3033 
-3044 PHNTTSSTTEV
+3044 
-3055 TGHTRNVERIAQTA
+3055 TA
-3069 GNASRNLKTPAI
+3069 GM
-3081 EYKAPSKPNA
+3081 
-3091 VEKITTNIEITG
+3091 TN
-3103 SKGKN
+3103 SLA
-3108 VEIIKKVDGN
+3108 N
-3118 TTITIEKHIPDIPP
+3118 TM
-3132 AYIID
+3132 
-3137 DMAKGGMGRTSGNK
+3137 MAKSELGNISK
-3151 SYLENYGG
+3151 LPDYRHIDE
-3159 GKASNKM
+3159 
-3166 PPFAN
+3166 PPVL
-3171 RENIHRNNSTQ
+3171 
-3182 NYEFKSQN
+3182 K
-3190 NGLNSGESGF
+3190 
-3200 KKNIGSSTTNLST
+3200 
-3213 NNYFNTSL
+3213 
-3221 EQPPTLTPKYPITI
+3221 
-3235 YNPGFAAVQESD
+3235 
-3247 YLNAV
+3247 
-3252 RVINKDGSSNIP
+3252 
-3264 KGTGLATIDNR
+3264 
-3275 PYIKDGKPKG
+3275 
-3285 RPSYRKEFE
+3285 
-3294 YDLYVQYLQKYN
+3294 
-3306 ITKPADAI
+3306 
-3314 VRDEITGE
+3314 
-3322 VINWLPGQPRKDV
+3322 
-3335 VDFGHLP
+3335 
-3342 KEKYSDIFY
+3342 
-3351 KEYLTENWKPDK
+3351 DK
-3363 LKNWYND
+3363 LKYVFGEATGRKHNIDRSLGMASELSKIGINNTSFGKEVVKDHLIKTYNDSSSIISSKPWYN
-3370 PKNYRFETPHTN
+3370 NYNGIFYN
-3382 RSHAY
+3382 K
-3387 ENITTPLL
+3387 TTRESFLKGVSGGVKIESTWWNNEL
-3395 PQFNSP
+3395 
-3401 VIPLLEYKTVPL
+3401 KT
-3413 LEYKPDYIN
+3413 
-3422 NIENIIQKQQM
+3422 IIIKSSE
-3433 KIPTK
+3433 

>member
-1 MYSRNKIFNKIT
+1 MENKILKKTIAFLLLLSMNMNSF
-13 AAILLIMLNINIL
+13 AANLE
-26 ADGLKLDPNSR
+26 LDPNSR

-65 EFLDYNVGH
+65 EFLDYNIGH

-115 SNRSNIEGYLEALSR
+115 SNRSDIEGYLEALSR

-143 YLNSAGTINIRN
+143 YLNGAGTINIRN

-226 AVTSNHG
+226 AVTSKHG

-297 GSEYNQA
+297 GTEYNQA

-316 AKNIKLNGETQAAGD
+316 AKNIRLNGETQAAGD
-331 INLNGDTQNNSK
+331 INLNGNTQNNSK
-343 IYSEENFNTKS
+343 IYSEGNFNTRS

-364 GNFKADDL
+364 GNFKADDF

-392 SGSIQVSKS
+392 SGSIQVSRS

-416 IEKITVKNDILNSGN
+416 IDKITVKNDILNSGN

-447 IIVANNFTTSDLQND
+447 IIVANNFTTSNLQND

-481 ISAVGKISSDS
+481 ITAVGKISSDS

-545 AVSSGKIVSK
+545 TVSSGKIVSR

-573 LRAKNVTNTGKI
+573 LQAKNVTNTGKI
-585 ASSGNISTKDL
+585 ASAGNIFTNDL

-651 KGKIISKNFESH
+651 KGKIISKNFES
-663 DLENDGKILAD
+663 E
-674 GKVKARK
+674 
-681 VKNAGEI
+681 
-688 SAAGDVSTDDL
+688 
-699 KTSGK
+699 
-704 IFAKN
+704 
-709 LESDDLDNDGKI
+709 DLDNDGKI

-735 GDIQAVGS
+735 GEIQAVGS

-777 SLTVSKNIKNT
+777 SLTVSKNIRNT

-822 KVEVG
+822 KVEIG

-844 GKISGKNVNNSGKI
+844 GKISGGNVNNSGKI

-888 SGVLATNGN
+888 SGILATNGN
-897 ITTSDSMTNSGN
+897 ITTSDSMINSGN

-927 ILADNIRARVND
+927 ISADNIRARVND
-939 TKNNGSISSANDID
+939 TKNNGNISSANDID

-967 VNSINSNNATVSNSG
+967 VNSINSNNATVLNSG

-1009 MQNAKKFDNTGTIK
+1009 MQNAKKFDNTGTVK

-1133 KDKSIYSGNALIIK
+1133 KDKSIYGGNALIIK

-1192 IGRVTGLGNYEKYY
+1192 IGRVSNLGSYEKYY
-1206 ETWDG
+1206 ETWDR
-1211 IRLSESEVANEWL
+1211 IKLSESEVASKWL
-1224 YNDDNSWSKK
+1224 LNDNGGWKK
-1234 GVGHIRKKAR
+1234 KTSGHTRKKAR
-1244 RDQRKWFE
+1244 KEQKEWFE
-1252 RQVQNNNNSRFKS
+1252 KQIQNSNRSESKS
-1265 YLFTKYEQYY
+1265 YLLTKYEQFF
-1275 RPLLGHMNLLNPK
+1275 RSILGHTNVDDSK
-1288 KETGSTENPKISLV
+1288 KVAGSAKDPTIPLV
-1302 GKLKSKATTEY
+1302 GKLKSKASTEY
-1313 GKMIA
+1313 GKVLA
-1318 SGNIIINSG
+1318 NGNITINSG
-1327 NVKNKDSL
+1327 NFKNKDSL
-1335 ISGGGLVNINATNFE
+1335 ISGGGLVNITATNFE
-1350 NSVTIDD
+1350 NSVSIDD
-1357 KNPIQLKNGKELLGI
+1357 KNPIKLKNGREVLDLNIKEGTH
-1372 NIQQKHHIRTILTAY
+1372 HHILRTTLVAVHT
-1387 YKREMT
+1387 RDMVD
-1393 TGDIGY
+1393 GDIGY
-1399 AAGQPSIIEGSVV
+1399 ATGQPSIIEGSLV

-1439 KALISS
+1439 RALISS

-1459 AVQVAGNALLSKVNS
+1459 AVQVAGNTLLSKVNS

-1520 AMFTMNMSPSSKY
+1520 AMFTMNMGPSSKY

-1597 QELIQSMMDNA
+1597 QELIQSMIDNA

-1715 ISGDRTFISSVGN
+1715 ITGDRTFISSVGN

-1754 TTKRKLGF
+1754 TTKRKVGF

-1894 SKNTVSKSS
+1894 NKDIVSKSS

-1977 SLNYGKSSSAYD
+1977 SLNYGKSSSIYD

-2086 GVNSVTGTVNGMSQ
+2086 GVNAGTGMVSG
-2100 NISRLD
+2100 L
-2106 GNRATMQDIQAGNFK
+2106 AGNQGTRQAYHTGNLSQSEVRNASANNNFYANIG
-2121 VNNDFY
+2121 VNAGY
-2127 VSGGINARF
+2127 S
-2136 NTSRSSNNSHT
+2136 TSKNSNNSHN

-2182 TFIYNNVKNIQKEAV
+2182 TFIYNNVKNIRKEAV

-2202 YSSKNSGFGAG
+2202 SSSRSSNFGISTGATIG
-2213 VSAGIGSNGQ
+2213 YGYGTQITGNGGSVSAN
-2223 IKPSSIGGNVS
+2223 
-2234 ASRSNLNTTE
+2234 RSNLNTTE
-2244 TVYQNGNFQN
+2244 TIYQNGNFQN

-2296 GSSSGIGI
+2296 GRSSGASV
-2304 GISANGMPNS
+2304 GISANGVPS
-2314 VNVNGS
+2314 SLNVNGS

-2364 FKADKYVG
+2364 FKADKYIG

-2386 SLGTSLGKSPRVTN
+2386 SVGTSLGKSPRVTN
-2400 IGFNQDDRDKQGV
+2400 IGFNQDDRDKQGI

-2444 DEHHSTNVN
+2444 DVQHSTNIN

-2465 TKFKEDL
+2465 GKLKEDL
-2472 EVAILEGKATGE
+2472 NKAKDEIKDVTKALDNSIHDPGDDNRNFFGQLRETRLSE
-2484 TVLKTIENLVN
+2484 TVENIAGERLKVASTQ
-2495 GGKED
+2495 
-2500 IGDPER
+2500 
-2506 RSLNEIKEAV
+2506 NEIKSAFEEAYS
-2516 IRVKTA
+2516 
-2522 PEMTAIA
+2522 
-2529 TGDLNSQEVLDTLK
+2529 DLGYK
-2543 INGIEKF
+2543 
-2550 NPDDPDLPE
+2550 
-2559 NVRARLDELEKD
+2559 
-2571 GKSVKAFYDKTTNKI
+2571 
-2586 FVNENLTDDAE
+2586 AE
-2597 IRASVARE
+2597 IKFSTPE
-2605 WKISEDLKDGKG
+2605 ETPELKD
-2617 KANDEDQLKSTVA
+2617 KAGT
-2630 GELAYDDMMKRAREG
+2630 AYV
-2645 KTGSI
+2645 S
-2650 STGELNEA
+2650 STG
-2658 VMDIN
+2658 VHTMIIN
-2663 SEITADKWERT
+2663 
-2674 KLFFRTLGNLGAGA
+2674 
-2688 TNMVVQGN
+2688 
-2696 KAVGNIIVAGYHY
+2696 
-2709 ATGNKQAGD
+2709 
-2718 ARMRRA
+2718 
-2724 INNANNV
+2724 IN
-2731 MSQPGKTIR
+2731 
-2740 TIQTDVRQTA
+2740 
-2750 AKINKEKEEKRR
+2750 
-2762 KTRQRRQQ
+2762 
-2770 KIAKE
+2770 AKE
-2775 NRNNESKQAI
+2775 NS
-2785 SSLRQQ
+2785 
-2791 IKETKDPQKRKKLQ
+2791 T
-2805 EQLDMVEPH
+2805 
-2814 PVKEILKSGTELIEN
+2814 KSGLI
-2829 SAVFNVVNKGLG
+2829 
-2841 GALEKG
+2841 
-2847 LDRALE
+2847 
-2853 KGFTFF
+2853 
-2859 TGSTTAS
+2859 
-2866 VGGLFLLTSQNM
+2866 
-2878 GTNDETDIYSKYK
+2878 GT
-2891 NHPELIPI
+2891 
-2899 FKKYKDISPKEAN
+2899 IS
-2912 YIKEKYPQY
+2912 
-2921 YSDYKIANRINPN
+2921 
-2934 KTDFDKHRTD
+2934 
-2944 LKVAGTYSMK
+2944 
-2954 EEKEEGAKVL
+2954 EEG
-2964 GTMAGFLV
+2964 
-2972 EPYVTS
+2972 S
-2978 GIKKAVTKGGGA
+2978 HIINGA
-2990 VVNVFKPKNL
+2990 
-3000 VTQMTAAESRAA
+3000 
-3012 RQGAIVLEEGA
+3012 
-3023 DGVFRVPENV
+3023 
-3033 TKPSKSVSRGL
+3033 
-3044 PHNTTSSTTEV
+3044 
-3055 TGHTRNVERIAQTA
+3055 
-3069 GNASRNLKTPAI
+3069 
-3081 EYKAPSKPNA
+3081 
-3091 VEKITTNIEITG
+3091 
-3103 SKGKN
+3103 
-3108 VEIIKKVDGN
+3108 
-3118 TTITIEKHIPDIPP
+3118 
-3132 AYIID
+3132 
-3137 DMAKGGMGRTSGNK
+3137 
-3151 SYLENYGG
+3151 
-3159 GKASNKM
+3159 
-3166 PPFAN
+3166 
-3171 RENIHRNNSTQ
+3171 
-3182 NYEFKSQN
+3182 
-3190 NGLNSGESGF
+3190 
-3200 KKNIGSSTTNLST
+3200 
-3213 NNYFNTSL
+3213 
-3221 EQPPTLTPKYPITI
+3221 
-3235 YNPGFAAVQESD
+3235 
-3247 YLNAV
+3247 
-3252 RVINKDGSSNIP
+3252 
-3264 KGTGLATIDNR
+3264 
-3275 PYIKDGKPKG
+3275 
-3285 RPSYRKEFE
+3285 
-3294 YDLYVQYLQKYN
+3294 
-3306 ITKPADAI
+3306 
-3314 VRDEITGE
+3314 
-3322 VINWLPGQPRKDV
+3322 
-3335 VDFGHLP
+3335 
-3342 KEKYSDIFY
+3342 
-3351 KEYLTENWKPDK
+3351 
-3363 LKNWYND
+3363 
-3370 PKNYRFETPHTN
+3370 
-3382 RSHAY
+3382 
-3387 ENITTPLL
+3387 
-3395 PQFNSP
+3395 
-3401 VIPLLEYKTVPL
+3401 
-3413 LEYKPDYIN
+3413 
-3422 NIENIIQKQQM
+3422 
-3433 KIPTK
+3433 

>member
-1 MYSRNKIFNKIT
+1 MYSRDKILNKIT

-115 SNRSNIEGYLEALSR
+115 SNRSDIEGYLEALSR

-143 YLNSAGTINIRN
+143 YLNGAGTINIRN

-226 AVTSNHG
+226 AVTSKHG

-297 GSEYNQA
+297 GTEYAQS

-316 AKNIKLNGETQAAGD
+316 AKNIKLNGETQATGD
-331 INLNGDTQNNSK
+331 INLNGNTQNNSK
-343 IYSEENFNTKS
+343 IYSEGNFNTRI

-364 GNFKADDL
+364 GNFKADDF

-392 SGSIQVSKS
+392 SGSIQVSRS

-416 IEKITVKNDILNSGN
+416 IGKITVRNDILNSGN

-447 IIVANNFTTSDLQND
+447 IIVANNFTTSNLQND

-545 AVSSGKIVSK
+545 TVSSGKIVSR

-573 LRAKNVTNTGKI
+573 LQAKNVTNTGKI
-585 ASSGNISTKDL
+585 ASAGNISTKDL

-681 VKNAGEI
+681 VKNTGEI
-688 SAAGDVSTDDL
+688 SATGDVSTDDL

-704 IFAKN
+704 ISAKN
-709 LESDDLDNDGKI
+709 LESEDLDNDGKI

-735 GDIQAVGS
+735 GEIQAVGS

-759 KITVSGELENGGD
+759 KTAVSGELENGGD

-777 SLTVSKNIKNT
+777 SLTVSKNIRNT

-799 KDTQNSGSM
+799 KDTQNSGSL

-844 GKISGKNVNNSGKI
+844 GKISGGNVNNSGKI

-888 SGVLATNGN
+888 SGILATNGN
-897 ITTSDSMTNSGN
+897 ITTSDSMINSGN

-927 ILADNIRARVND
+927 ISAGNIRARVND
-939 TKNNGSISSANDID
+939 TKNDGSISSANDID
-953 LTTNTLTNTKEMLA
+953 LTTNTLTNIKEMLA
-967 VNSINSNNATVSNSG
+967 VNSINSNNATVLNSG

-1009 MQNAKKFDNTGTIK
+1009 MQNAKKFDNTGTVK
-1023 GNKTVLTTDQDLN
+1023 GNKTVLTTNQDLN

-1074 NNKELASNAV
+1074 NNKELASSAV

-1133 KDKSIYSGNALIIK
+1133 KDKSIYGGNALIIK

-1192 IGRVTGLGNYEKYY
+1192 IGRVSNLGSYEKYY
-1206 ETWDG
+1206 ETWDR
-1211 IRLSESEVANEWL
+1211 IKLSESEVASKWL
-1224 YNDDNSWSKK
+1224 LNDNGGWKK
-1234 GVGHIRKKAR
+1234 KTSGHTRKKAR
-1244 RDQRKWFE
+1244 KEQKEWFE
-1252 RQVQNNNNSRFKS
+1252 KQIQNSNRSESKS
-1265 YLFTKYEQYY
+1265 YLLTKYEQFF
-1275 RPLLGHMNLLNPK
+1275 RSILGHTNVDDSK
-1288 KETGSTENPKISLV
+1288 KVAGSAKDPTIPLV
-1302 GKLKSKATTEY
+1302 GKLKSKASTEY
-1313 GKMIA
+1313 GKVLA
-1318 SGNIIINSG
+1318 NGNITINSG
-1327 NVKNKDSL
+1327 NFKNKDSL
-1335 ISGGGLVNINATNFE
+1335 ISGGGLVNITATNFE
-1350 NSVTIDD
+1350 NSVSIDD
-1357 KNPIQLKNGKELLGI
+1357 KNPIKLKNGREVLDLNIKEGTH
-1372 NIQQKHHIRTILTAY
+1372 HHILRTTLVAVHT
-1387 YKREMT
+1387 RDMVD
-1393 TGDIGY
+1393 GDIGY
-1399 AAGQPSIIEGSVV
+1399 ATGQPSIIEGSLV

-1439 KALISS
+1439 RALISS

-1459 AVQVAGNALLSKVNS
+1459 AVQVAGNTLLSKVNS
-1474 GFNGNLQVNGSS
+1474 GFNGNLQVNGSG

-1511 IDVNPLLSS
+1511 IDVNSLLSS
-1520 AMFTMNMSPSSKY
+1520 AMFTMNMGPSSKY

-1597 QELIQSMMDNA
+1597 QELIQSMIDNA

-1662 ISDDTRNRIGG
+1662 ISDDTRNRVGG

-1704 RNETTTNLLSE
+1704 RNETATNLLSE
-1715 ISGDRTFISSVGN
+1715 ISGDRTYINAAGN
-1728 IENIGGKIKGNEVVG
+1728 IENIGGRINGEEAVA
-1743 LISENGNVINN
+1743 LISEKGNVIND
-1754 TTKRKLGF
+1754 TTKRNVGY
-1762 NNGEFDR
+1762 NNGEYDR
-1769 SWHEEIGSIG
+1769 THHEEVASIG
-1779 QISSNGLTFIKGNS
+1779 GITSKGTTFIKADK
-1793 YESTGGILNTNHLEL
+1793 YISTGGILKTDHIAL
-1808 DVNKFNVSALSLSGE
+1808 DVNKIDERALTLSGE
-1823 DKFGKGSNNYTKYGA
+1823 DKFGSGESNYSRYSETTNLGAGIMANSAEGRVGDINLKGSSFIAEDTTGL
-1838 TEHLGGEVTAN
+1838 TVT
-1849 STSGRIGDLN
+1849 G
-1859 LTGSAFIGGDTQG
+1859 
-1872 LKIGKVN
+1872 N
-1879 VESAVNSYDL
+1879 VRAESAVNSYDT
-1889 ESKQT
+1889 ESRQS
-1894 SKNTVSKSS
+1894 SKGFMSSKSS
-1903 TYIKS
+1903 YKNS
-1908 HQEENVAGNLQLSGA
+1908 RAEENSASNLMLGKNAVITGNV
-1923 RIEGNLTGIGS
+1923 EGIGS
-1934 NIDLGENTFVG
+1934 NIVLGENTFVG
-1945 GKLTTD
+1945 GKVTTD

-1957 SFYEKNTSRGFSAG
+1957 SYYEKNRSKGFTG
-1971 ISHGTA
+1971 GVSHGTISA
-1977 SLNYGKSSSAYD
+1977 GYGKSQSTYD
-1989 EKDTI
+1989 EKSTI
-1994 NAKSNLRIGDG
+1994 NAKSNLQVGDG
-2005 SVLNNGAEITATNF
+2005 SVLNRGAEITATNF

-2029 DVKYGARIDTRDVKT
+2029 DVKYGARIDTRDVH
-2044 TSRSSNFG
+2044 TSSKSSGFTI
-2052 VSIGINSPI
+2052 SAGINSPALDRAKQVGQAVSQI
-2061 KDRIEQAAGAVKQA
+2061 KN
-2075 RRGDTIGGLVA
+2075 GDTAGGA
-2086 GVNSVTGTVNGMSQ
+2086 MEAVNAATGTIKGLSE
-2100 NISRLD
+2100 NITKRD
-2106 GNRATMQDIQAGNFK
+2106 GTRATMNDIRNNDFK

-2127 VSGGINARF
+2127 VSGNIRAGF
-2136 NTSRSSNNSHT
+2136 NKSKSSTASHT
-2147 ESAVVTTMKPM
+2147 ESAAVTTMKPL

-2182 TFIYNNVKNIQKEAV
+2182 TFIYNNVANIQKEAV
-2197 ELHNS
+2197 ELRNS
-2202 YSSKNSGFGAG
+2202 YSSESSGFGVG
-2213 VSAGIGSNGQ
+2213 ISAGIGSNGQ
-2223 IKPSSIGGNVS
+2223 IKPNGISGNVS
-2234 ASRSNLNTTE
+2234 TNRSNQNTVE
-2244 TVYQNGNFQN
+2244 TVYANGNFKN

-2262 GTMTLSG
+2262 GSMTLSG

-2296 GSSSGIGI
+2296 GSSSGIGL
-2304 GISANGMPNS
+2304 GISANGMPSS
-2314 VNVNGS
+2314 VNVSGS
-2320 RTNGSRA
+2320 RTNGNRA

-2341 NLHVGTVENTG
+2341 NLHVGTLENTG
-2352 AIIGKQSENGTT
+2352 AVIGKQSDNSTT
-2364 FKADKYVG
+2364 FKID
-2372 HDIQNYD
+2372 NYIAKNIYNED
-2379 TMTTTGV
+2379 TMTTTGGSIGA
-2386 SLGTSLGKSPRVTN
+2386 SLGGKPRITSA
-2400 IGFNQDDRDKQGV
+2400 GFNQDSRDKEGI
-2413 TRNTVVGNVEIGEAS
+2413 TRNTIVGNVEIQNAS
-2428 GSPINR
+2428 GDEINR
-2434 DVTKANEVTR
+2434 DLGKANEITKDTHR
-2444 DEHHSTNVN
+2444 STNIN
-2453 VESQTIEYATNP
+2453 VEPQVIEYISNP

-2484 TVLKTIENLVN
+2484 TILKSIENAVN
-2495 GGKED
+2495 GRKSSD

-2506 RSLNEIKEAV
+2506 RTINEIKESV

-2522 PEMTAIA
+2522 PEMNAIA
-2529 TGDLNSQEVLDTLK
+2529 TGDLNSQEVLNRLN
-2543 INGIEKF
+2543 INAIEKF

-2559 NVRARLDELEKD
+2559 NVRARLDELAED
-2571 GKSVKAFYDKTTNKI
+2571 GKTIRAFYDKTTNKI

-2605 WKISEDLKDGKG
+2605 WKISEDLKTGKG
-2617 KANDEDQLKSTVA
+2617 KANDEGQLKSTVA

-2650 STGELNEA
+2650 STSELDEA
-2658 VMDIN
+2658 VMDTN
-2663 SEITADKWERT
+2663 SEVSADDLETRRLSNAGISPRT
-2674 KLFFRTLGNLGAGA
+2674 VRINEKRRRIRREELNS
-2688 TNMVVQGN
+2688 
-2696 KAVGNIIVAGYHY
+2696 VGY
-2709 ATGNKQAGD
+2709 A
-2718 ARMRRA
+2718 
-2724 INNANNV
+2724 
-2731 MSQPGKTIR
+2731 
-2740 TIQTDVRQTA
+2740 RQQ
-2750 AKINKEKEEKRR
+2750 IDKEEKKHKNTVANSLERKYSGKFIKKNGTYAFYNANDR
-2762 KTRQRRQQ
+2762 KKFEKEANQKGVQLKTRSANAQEKEQKFLEHMNEITQGYYKYEPEHLKIGAKVGTQAFFWSNQNVKIGNGSNKVSNETVAKAASSTIGQAVASGYYKLVPTEDKKYENDNPHVQKQVKAAKAEAQRRT
-2770 KIAKE
+2770 
-2775 NRNNESKQAI
+2775 RESKDKDYYARVDGKNKTVTVEESNRPKGYGSYLFRDVILNPLQSGNNFFNAEK
-2785 SSLRQQ
+2785 SL
-2791 IKETKDPQKRKKLQ
+2791 L
-2805 EQLDMVEPH
+2805 
-2814 PVKEILKSGTELIEN
+2814 SGD
-2829 SAVFNVVNKGLG
+2829 LG
-2841 GALEKG
+2841 GAFKNTVTGVENLFSPFTLGIGSWAGDNYARFKPEEVQYGTREEVLKRKQTENLLVKLPTDIVVSSMVSSYVSKQVNKISKDVDLGKKG
-2847 LDRALE
+2847 
-2853 KGFTFF
+2853 G
-2859 TGSTTAS
+2859 
-2866 VGGLFLLTSQNM
+2866 TSQSNTLYQTYAEKATKNANSTSVM
-2878 GTNDETDIYSKYK
+2878 LGKY
-2891 NHPELIPI
+2891 NQ
-2899 FKKYKDISPKEAN
+2899 DGISYIEA
-2912 YIKEKYPQY
+2912 
-2921 YSDYKIANRINPN
+2921 
-2934 KTDFDKHRTD
+2934 
-2944 LKVAGTYSMK
+2944 
-2954 EEKEEGAKVL
+2954 
-2964 GTMAGFLV
+2964 
-2972 EPYVTS
+2972 
-2978 GIKKAVTKGGGA
+2978 
-2990 VVNVFKPKNL
+2990 
-3000 VTQMTAAESRAA
+3000 
-3012 RQGAIVLEEGA
+3012 
-3023 DGVFRVPENV
+3023 
-3033 TKPSKSVSRGL
+3033 
-3044 PHNTTSSTTEV
+3044 
-3055 TGHTRNVERIAQTA
+3055 A
-3069 GNASRNLKTPAI
+3069 GNKHTYFDLGDKGWNEALNKVGESNMW
-3081 EYKAPSKPNA
+3081 
-3091 VEKITTNIEITG
+3091 EIN
-3103 SKGKN
+3103 KKFLEQQLQQGK
-3108 VEIIKKVDGN
+3108 
-3118 TTITIEKHIPDIPP
+3118 
-3132 AYIID
+3132 
-3137 DMAKGGMGRTSGNK
+3137 SF
-3151 SYLENYGG
+3151 YLSHDPM
-3159 GKASNKM
+3159 KASGYFQKEVNFLKD
-3166 PPFAN
+3166 N
-3171 RENIHRNNSTQ
+3171 
-3182 NYEFKSQN
+3182 
-3190 NGLNSGESGF
+3190 GF
-3200 KKNIGSSTTNLST
+3200 K
-3213 NNYFNTSL
+3213 F
-3221 EQPPTLTPKYPITI
+3221 
-3235 YNPGFAAVQESD
+3235 
-3247 YLNAV
+3247 
-3252 RVINKDGSSNIP
+3252 
-3264 KGTGLATIDNR
+3264 
-3275 PYIKDGKPKG
+3275 IKDG
-3285 RPSYRKEFE
+3285 
-3294 YDLYVQYLQKYN
+3294 
-3306 ITKPADAI
+3306 
-3314 VRDEITGE
+3314 
-3322 VINWLPGQPRKDV
+3322 
-3335 VDFGHLP
+3335 DF
-3342 KEKYSDIFY
+3342 
-3351 KEYLTENWKPDK
+3351 WK
-3363 LKNWYND
+3363 
-3370 PKNYRFETPHTN
+3370 
-3382 RSHAY
+3382 A
-3387 ENITTPLL
+3387 
-3395 PQFNSP
+3395 
-3401 VIPLLEYKTVPL
+3401 V
-3413 LEYKPDYIN
+3413 
-3422 NIENIIQKQQM
+3422 KQ
-3433 KIPTK
+3433 

>member
-1 MYSRNKIFNKIT
+1 MYSRDKILNKIT
-13 AAILLIMLNINIL
+13 AAMLLIMLNINIL

-115 SNRSNIEGYLEALSR
+115 SNRSDIEGYLEALSR

-143 YLNSAGTINIRN
+143 YLNGAGTINIRN

-226 AVTSNHG
+226 AVTSKHG

-297 GSEYNQA
+297 GTEYNQA

-316 AKNIKLNGETQAAGD
+316 AKNIRLNGETQAAGD

-343 IYSEENFNTKS
+343 IYSEGNFNTGS

-364 GNFKADDL
+364 GNFKADDF

-392 SGSIQVSKS
+392 SGSIQVSRS

-416 IEKITVKNDILNSGN
+416 IGKITVKNDILNSGN
-431 ISTNGDLS
+431 ISTNEDLS

-447 IIVANNFTTSDLQND
+447 IIVANNFTTSNLQND

-481 ISAVGKISSDS
+481 ITAVGKISSDS

-545 AVSSGKIVSK
+545 TVSSGKIVSR

-573 LRAKNVTNTGKI
+573 LQAKNVTNTGKI
-585 ASSGNISTKDL
+585 ASAGNISTKDL

-681 VKNAGEI
+681 VKNTGEI
-688 SAAGDVSTDDL
+688 SATGDVSTDDL

-704 IFAKN
+704 ISAKN
-709 LESDDLDNDGKI
+709 LESEDLDNDGKI

-735 GDIQAVGS
+735 GEIQAVGS

-759 KITVSGELENGGD
+759 KTAVSGELENGGD

-777 SLTVSKNIKNT
+777 SLTVSKNIRNT

-799 KDTQNSGSM
+799 KDTQNSGSL

-844 GKISGKNVNNSGKI
+844 GKISGGNVNNSGKI

-897 ITTSDSMTNSGN
+897 ITTSDSMINSGN

-919 LEFTNSGK
+919 WEFTNSGK
-927 ILADNIRARVND
+927 ISADNIRARVND
-939 TKNNGSISSANDID
+939 TKNDGSISSANDID

-967 VNSINSNNATVSNSG
+967 VNSINSNNATVLNSG

-1009 MQNAKKFDNTGTIK
+1009 MQNAKKFDNTGTVK
-1023 GNKTVLTTDQDLN
+1023 GNKTVLTTNQDLN

-1056 NGNTTGAGLI
+1056 NGTTTGAGLI

-1133 KDKSIYSGNALIIK
+1133 KDKSIYGGNALIIK

-1192 IGRVTGLGNYEKYY
+1192 IGRVSNLGSYEKYY
-1206 ETWDG
+1206 ETWDNR
-1211 IRLSESEVANEWL
+1211 IL
-1224 YNDDNSWSKK
+1224 
-1234 GVGHIRKKAR
+1234 
-1244 RDQRKWFE
+1244 
-1252 RQVQNNNNSRFKS
+1252 
-1265 YLFTKYEQYY
+1265 
-1275 RPLLGHMNLLNPK
+1275 
-1288 KETGSTENPKISLV
+1288 TENEVKTLWIDSDKDRETV
-1302 GKLKSKATTEY
+1302 TKNKDKRWMGFRARYIDKLKNRQNTSSKIPSLLLSQDENTLKQLTQTHTKIQTGTPEIPQKALKGKIKSNATTEY

-1327 NVKNKDSL
+1327 DVKNKDSL

-1350 NSVTIDD
+1350 NSVTLGNAVKLKDGVEKINYE
-1357 KNPIQLKNGKELLGI
+1357 KWKVKHGIQWKL
-1372 NIQQKHHIRTILTAY
+1372 RAY
-1387 YKREMT
+1387 YNRDLVD
-1393 TGDIGY
+1393 GGIGY
-1399 AAGQPSIIEGSVV
+1399 ESGQPSIIEGAVV

-1439 KALISS
+1439 RALTSS

-1511 IDVNPLLSS
+1511 IDVNSLLSS
-1520 AMFTMNMSPSSKY
+1520 AMFTMNMGPSSKY

-1597 QELIQSMMDNA
+1597 QELIQSMIDNA

-1754 TTKRKLGF
+1754 TTKRKVGF

-1823 DKFGKGSNNYTKYGA
+1823 DKFGKDSNNYTKYGA

-1859 LTGSAFIGGDTQG
+1859 LAGSAFIGGDTQG

-1894 SKNTVSKSS
+1894 NKDIVSKSS

-1957 SFYEKNTSRGFSAG
+1957 SFYEKNTSRGFSTG

-2029 DVKYGARIDTRDVKT
+2029 DVKYGARIDTRDVHTESK
-2044 TSRSSNFG
+2044 SSSFG
-2052 VSIGINSPI
+2052 VSIGINSPAL
-2061 KDRIEQAAGAVKQA
+2061 DRVRQVSGAV
-2075 RRGDTIGGLVA
+2075 RDIT
-2086 GVNSVTGTVNGMSQ
+2086 N
-2100 NISRLD
+2100 
-2106 GNRATMQDIQAGNFK
+2106 GNRVGGAINIANAYTGSVVGLANNQGNSLGQRLSQSQDSTAQVEMRELSEQEVKSSKA
-2121 VNNDFY
+2121 NNGFY
-2127 VSGGINARF
+2127 LGINASAGYNR
-2136 NTSRSSNNSHT
+2136 SRNSSNSHT
-2147 ESAVVTTMKPM
+2147 ENAVVTTLKPIDG
-2158 NENSSITYN
+2158 NSSITYN
-2167 NVNNIT
+2167 NVNNVT
-2173 YQGTQAQGG
+2173 YQGTQAQNG
-2182 TFIYNNVKNIQKEAV
+2182 TFIYNNVANIQKEAV

-2202 YSSKNSGFGAG
+2202 NNSSGKSRGISVGGSLTLSPDLNKLKDGNLTGDKFSANS
-2213 VSAGIGSNGQ
+2213 VS
-2223 IKPSSIGGNVS
+2223 GNVS
-2234 ASRSNLNTTE
+2234 ISGSRNSSNTDE
-2244 TVYQNGNFQN
+2244 TIYQNGSFVN
-2254 VNEVHNNT
+2254 VNEIHNNT
-2262 GTMTLSG
+2262 GTMTLIG

-2276 VTGNIG
+2276 VTGNIA
-2282 KLVVESRQ
+2282 KLVVESKQ

-2296 GSSSGIGI
+2296 GSSKGIGVGIPI
-2304 GISANGMPNS
+2304 GKGNPS

-2320 RTNGSRA
+2320 RTNGNRA

-2334 FIVGEGS
+2334 FTVGEGS
-2341 NLHVGTVENTG
+2341 NLFVGTLENTG
-2352 AIIGKQSENGTT
+2352 AIIGKENEPNTT
-2364 FKADKYVG
+2364 FKIDKYIG
-2372 HDIQNYD
+2372 HDLQNQD
-2379 TMTTTGV
+2379 TTKTVGI
-2386 SLGTSLGKSPRVTN
+2386 SAGTSGA
-2400 IGFNQDDRDKQGV
+2400 GFNYSNNEKEGI
-2413 TRNTVVGNVEIGEAS
+2413 TRNTVVGNVEINEAS
-2428 GSPINR
+2428 GSEINR
-2434 DVTKANEVTR
+2434 NISKANEVTK
-2444 DEHHSTNVN
+2444 EKSTDIDVYAEDQLIKAVVN
-2453 VESQTIEYATNP
+2453 PSDFSEKQKLALREIKDITDVIANTVNNKGADNRGFIENLNARRRATAINNLVG
-2465 TKFKEDL
+2465 EDL
-2472 EVAILEGKATGE
+2472 KALKE
-2484 TVLKTIENLVN
+2484 SYENRQIDEEEFKDKLKTIVESV
-2495 GGKED
+2495 G
-2500 IGDPER
+2500 R
-2506 RSLNEIKEAV
+2506 
-2516 IRVKTA
+2516 
-2522 PEMTAIA
+2522 
-2529 TGDLNSQEVLDTLK
+2529 DT
-2543 INGIEKF
+2543 GIEF
-2550 NPDDPDLPE
+2550 NLRYTDKYNIPKDSKNTE
-2559 NVRARLDELEKD
+2559 GVARIED
-2571 GKSVKAFYDKTTNKI
+2571 GKLVAYINMD
-2586 FVNENLTDDAE
+2586 E
-2597 IRASVARE
+2597 ISSTSQLIGTVFEEVTHLMDSVAGRQKETKEEEKAQGEYGLESLGKPTNDYFRE
-2605 WKISEDLKDGKG
+2605 
-2617 KANDEDQLKSTVA
+2617 Q
-2630 GELAYDDMMKRAREG
+2630 Y
-2645 KTGSI
+2645 
-2650 STGELNEA
+2650 
-2658 VMDIN
+2658 
-2663 SEITADKWERT
+2663 
-2674 KLFFRTLGNLGAGA
+2674 
-2688 TNMVVQGN
+2688 
-2696 KAVGNIIVAGYHY
+2696 
-2709 ATGNKQAGD
+2709 
-2718 ARMRRA
+2718 
-2724 INNANNV
+2724 
-2731 MSQPGKTIR
+2731 
-2740 TIQTDVRQTA
+2740 
-2750 AKINKEKEEKRR
+2750 KEKEGDREFIGTGDGVDYSENDGEVVGNVVAAVAIPAFSIPGVGQALLVGTTIVVGGFAVYKAA
-2762 KTRQRRQQ
+2762 TSEE
-2770 KIAKE
+2770 AKAFFYWLKKKVQ
-2775 NRNNESKQAI
+2775 NR
-2785 SSLRQQ
+2785 
-2791 IKETKDPQKRKKLQ
+2791 
-2805 EQLDMVEPH
+2805 
-2814 PVKEILKSGTELIEN
+2814 VKNYVQLIE
-2829 SAVFNVVNKGLG
+2829 VVNKGIRYFTQSNNNSKNHQQNSSSNNNQKNKKNNDDSEIKLQNTDQSTIE
-2841 GALEKG
+2841 EKFNAT
-2847 LDRALE
+2847 RQ
-2853 KGFTFF
+2853 K
-2859 TGSTTAS
+2859 
-2866 VGGLFLLTSQNM
+2866 
-2878 GTNDETDIYSKYK
+2878 GTNNYHSKFKGYEVAK
-2891 NHPELIPI
+2891 KI
-2899 FKKYKDISPKEAN
+2899 FNRLKPTN
-2912 YIKEKYPQY
+2912 IKFFKSSIAEGFSGKIKINGEEI
-2921 YSDYKIANRINPN
+2921 KIAVR
-2934 KTDFDKHRTD
+2934 
-2944 LKVAGTYSMK
+2944 
-2954 EEKEEGAKVL
+2954 
-2964 GTMAGFLV
+2964 
-2972 EPYVTS
+2972 
-2978 GIKKAVTKGGGA
+2978 
-2990 VVNVFKPKNL
+2990 
-3000 VTQMTAAESRAA
+3000 
-3012 RQGAIVLEEGA
+3012 
-3023 DGVFRVPENV
+3023 
-3033 TKPSKSVSRGL
+3033 
-3044 PHNTTSSTTEV
+3044 SS
-3055 TGHTRNVERIAQTA
+3055 
-3069 GNASRNLKTPAI
+3069 SSSLKTPTI
-3081 EYKAPSKPNA
+3081 DIWVSKS
-3091 VEKITTNIEITG
+3091 KHIEI
-3103 SKGKN
+3103 
-3108 VEIIKKVDGN
+3108 
-3118 TTITIEKHIPDIPP
+3118 
-3132 AYIID
+3132 
-3137 DMAKGGMGRTSGNK
+3137 
-3151 SYLENYGG
+3151 
-3159 GKASNKM
+3159 
-3166 PPFAN
+3166 
-3171 RENIHRNNSTQ
+3171 
-3182 NYEFKSQN
+3182 
-3190 NGLNSGESGF
+3190 
-3200 KKNIGSSTTNLST
+3200 
-3213 NNYFNTSL
+3213 
-3221 EQPPTLTPKYPITI
+3221 
-3235 YNPGFAAVQESD
+3235 
-3247 YLNAV
+3247 
-3252 RVINKDGSSNIP
+3252 
-3264 KGTGLATIDNR
+3264 
-3275 PYIKDGKPKG
+3275 
-3285 RPSYRKEFE
+3285 
-3294 YDLYVQYLQKYN
+3294 
-3306 ITKPADAI
+3306 
-3314 VRDEITGE
+3314 
-3322 VINWLPGQPRKDV
+3322 
-3335 VDFGHLP
+3335 
-3342 KEKYSDIFY
+3342 
-3351 KEYLTENWKPDK
+3351 
-3363 LKNWYND
+3363 
-3370 PKNYRFETPHTN
+3370 RF
-3382 RSHAY
+3382 
-3387 ENITTPLL
+3387 
-3395 PQFNSP
+3395 
-3401 VIPLLEYKTVPL
+3401 
-3413 LEYKPDYIN
+3413 
-3422 NIENIIQKQQM
+3422 
-3433 KIPTK
+3433 

>member
-1 MYSRNKIFNKIT
+1 MYSRDKILNKIT

-115 SNRSNIEGYLEALSR
+115 SNRSDIEGYLEALSR

-143 YLNSAGTINIRN
+143 YLNGAGTINIRN

-226 AVTSNHG
+226 AVTSKHG

-297 GSEYNQA
+297 GTEYAQS

-316 AKNIKLNGETQAAGD
+316 AKNIKLNGETQATGD
-331 INLNGDTQNNSK
+331 INLNGNTQNNSK
-343 IYSEENFNTKS
+343 IYSEGNFNTRI

-364 GNFKADDL
+364 GNFKADDF

-392 SGSIQVSKS
+392 SGSIQVSRS

-416 IEKITVKNDILNSGN
+416 IGKITVRNDILNSGN

-447 IIVANNFTTSDLQND
+447 IIVANNFTTSNLQND

-545 AVSSGKIVSK
+545 TVSSGKIVSR

-573 LRAKNVTNTGKI
+573 LQAKNVTNTGKI
-585 ASSGNISTKDL
+585 ASAGNISTKDL

-681 VKNAGEI
+681 VKNTGEI
-688 SAAGDVSTDDL
+688 SATGDVSTDDL

-704 IFAKN
+704 ISAKN
-709 LESDDLDNDGKI
+709 LESEDLDNDGKI

-735 GDIQAVGS
+735 GEIQAVGS

-759 KITVSGELENGGD
+759 KTTVSGELENGGD

-777 SLTVSKNIKNT
+777 SLTVSKNIRNT

-799 KDTQNSGSM
+799 KDTQNSGSL

-844 GKISGKNVNNSGKI
+844 GKISGGNVNNSGKI

-888 SGVLATNGN
+888 SGILATNGN
-897 ITTSDSMTNSGN
+897 ITTSDSMINGGN

-927 ILADNIRARVND
+927 ISADNIRARVND

-967 VNSINSNNATVSNSG
+967 VNSINSNNATVLNSG

-1009 MQNAKKFDNTGTIK
+1009 MQNAKKFDNTGTVK

-1056 NGNTTGAGLI
+1056 NGTTTGAGLI

-1133 KDKSIYSGNALIIK
+1133 KDKSIYGGNALIIK

-1192 IGRVTGLGNYEKYY
+1192 IGRVSNLGSYEKYY
-1206 ETWDG
+1206 ETWDR
-1211 IRLSESEVANEWL
+1211 IKLSESEVASKWL
-1224 YNDDNSWSKK
+1224 LNDNGGWKK
-1234 GVGHIRKKAR
+1234 KTSGHTRKKAR
-1244 RDQRKWFE
+1244 KEQKEWFE
-1252 RQVQNNNNSRFKS
+1252 KQIQNSNRSESKS
-1265 YLFTKYEQYY
+1265 YLLTKYEQFF
-1275 RPLLGHMNLLNPK
+1275 RSILGHTNVDDSK
-1288 KETGSTENPKISLV
+1288 KVAGSAKDPTIPLV
-1302 GKLKSKATTEY
+1302 GKLKSKASTEY
-1313 GKMIA
+1313 GKVLA
-1318 SGNIIINSG
+1318 NGNITINSG
-1327 NVKNKDSL
+1327 NFKNKDSL
-1335 ISGGGLVNINATNFE
+1335 ISGGGLVNITATNFE
-1350 NSVTIDD
+1350 NSVSIDD
-1357 KNPIQLKNGKELLGI
+1357 KNPIKLKNGREVLDLNIKEGTH
-1372 NIQQKHHIRTILTAY
+1372 HHIPRTTLVAVHT
-1387 YKREMT
+1387 RDMVD
-1393 TGDIGY
+1393 GDIGY
-1399 AAGQPSIIEGSVV
+1399 ATGQPSIIEGSLV

-1439 KALISS
+1439 RALISS

-1459 AVQVAGNALLSKVNS
+1459 AVQVAGNTLLSKVNS
-1474 GFNGNLQVNGSS
+1474 GFNGNLQVNGSG

-1511 IDVNPLLSS
+1511 IDVNSLLSS
-1520 AMFTMNMSPSSKY
+1520 AMFTMNMGPSSKY

-1597 QELIQSMMDNA
+1597 QELIQSMIDNA

-1662 ISDDTRNRIGG
+1662 ISDDTRNRVGG

-1704 RNETTTNLLSE
+1704 RNETATNLLSE
-1715 ISGDRTFISSVGN
+1715 ISGDRTYINAAGN
-1728 IENIGGKIKGNEVVG
+1728 IENIGGRINGEEAVA
-1743 LISENGNVINN
+1743 LISEKGNVIND
-1754 TTKRKLGF
+1754 TTKRNVGY
-1762 NNGEFDR
+1762 NNGEYDR
-1769 SWHEEIGSIG
+1769 THHEEVASIG
-1779 QISSNGLTFIKGNS
+1779 GITSKGTTFIKADK
-1793 YESTGGILNTNHLEL
+1793 YISTGGILKTDHIAL
-1808 DVNKFNVSALSLSGE
+1808 DVNKIDERALTLSGE
-1823 DKFGKGSNNYTKYGA
+1823 DKFGSGESNYSRYSETTNLGAGIMANSAEGRVGDINLKGSSFIAEDTTGL
-1838 TEHLGGEVTAN
+1838 TVT
-1849 STSGRIGDLN
+1849 G
-1859 LTGSAFIGGDTQG
+1859 
-1872 LKIGKVN
+1872 N
-1879 VESAVNSYDL
+1879 VRAESAVNSYDT
-1889 ESKQT
+1889 ESRQS
-1894 SKNTVSKSS
+1894 SKGFMSSKSS
-1903 TYIKS
+1903 YKNS
-1908 HQEENVAGNLQLSGA
+1908 RAEENSASNLMLGKNAVITGNV
-1923 RIEGNLTGIGS
+1923 EGIGS
-1934 NIDLGENTFVG
+1934 NIVLGENTFVG
-1945 GKLTTD
+1945 GKVTTD

-1957 SFYEKNTSRGFSAG
+1957 SYYEKNRSKGFTG
-1971 ISHGTA
+1971 GVSHGTISA
-1977 SLNYGKSSSAYD
+1977 GYGKSQSTYD
-1989 EKDTI
+1989 EKSTI
-1994 NAKSNLRIGDG
+1994 NAKSNLQVGDG
-2005 SVLNNGAEITATNF
+2005 SVLNRGAEITATNF

-2029 DVKYGARIDTRDVKT
+2029 DVKYGARIDTRDVH
-2044 TSRSSNFG
+2044 TSSKSSGFTI
-2052 VSIGINSPI
+2052 SAGINSPALDRAKQVGQVVSQI
-2061 KDRIEQAAGAVKQA
+2061 KN
-2075 RRGDTIGGLVA
+2075 GDTAGGA
-2086 GVNSVTGTVNGMSQ
+2086 MEAVNAATGTIKGLSE
-2100 NISRLD
+2100 NITKRD
-2106 GNRATMQDIQAGNFK
+2106 GTKATMNDIRNNDFK

-2127 VSGGINARF
+2127 VSGNIRAGF
-2136 NTSRSSNNSHT
+2136 NKSKSSTASHT
-2147 ESAVVTTMKPM
+2147 ESAAVTTMKPL

-2182 TFIYNNVKNIQKEAV
+2182 TFIYNNVANIQKEAV
-2197 ELHNS
+2197 ELRNS
-2202 YSSKNSGFGAG
+2202 YSSESSGFGVG
-2213 VSAGIGSNGQ
+2213 ISAGIGSNGQ
-2223 IKPSSIGGNVS
+2223 IKPNGISGNVS
-2234 ASRSNLNTTE
+2234 TNRSNRNTVE
-2244 TVYQNGNFQN
+2244 TAYANGNFRN

-2262 GTMTLSG
+2262 GSMTLSG

-2276 VTGNIG
+2276 VKGNIG
-2282 KLVVESRQ
+2282 RLVVESRQ

-2296 GSSSGIGI
+2296 GSSSGIGL
-2304 GISANGMPNS
+2304 GISANGMPSS
-2314 VNVNGS
+2314 VNVSGS
-2320 RTNGSRA
+2320 RTNGNRA

-2341 NLHVGTVENTG
+2341 NLHVGTLENTG
-2352 AIIGKQSENGTT
+2352 AVIGKQSDNSTT
-2364 FKADKYVG
+2364 FKID
-2372 HDIQNYD
+2372 NYIAKNIYNED
-2379 TMTTTGV
+2379 TMTTTGGSIGA
-2386 SLGTSLGKSPRVTN
+2386 SLGGKPRITSA
-2400 IGFNQDDRDKQGV
+2400 GFNQDSRDKEGI
-2413 TRNTVVGNVEIGEAS
+2413 TRNTIVGNVEIQNAS
-2428 GSPINR
+2428 GDEINR
-2434 DVTKANEVTR
+2434 DLGKANEITKDTHR
-2444 DEHHSTNVN
+2444 STNIN
-2453 VESQTIEYATNP
+2453 VEPQVIEYISNP

-2484 TVLKTIENLVN
+2484 TILKSIENAVN
-2495 GGKED
+2495 GRKSSD

-2506 RSLNEIKEAV
+2506 RTINEIKESV

-2522 PEMTAIA
+2522 PEMNAIA
-2529 TGDLNSQEVLDTLK
+2529 TGDLNSQEVLNRLN
-2543 INGIEKF
+2543 INAIEKF

-2559 NVRARLDELEKD
+2559 NVRARLDELAED
-2571 GKSVKAFYDKTTNKI
+2571 GKTIRAFYDKTTNKI

-2605 WKISEDLKDGKG
+2605 WKISEDLKTGKG
-2617 KANDEDQLKSTVA
+2617 KANDEGQLKSTVA

-2650 STGELNEA
+2650 STSELDEA
-2658 VMDIN
+2658 VMDTN
-2663 SEITADKWERT
+2663 SEVSADDLETRRLSNAGISPRT
-2674 KLFFRTLGNLGAGA
+2674 VRINEKRRRIRREELNS
-2688 TNMVVQGN
+2688 
-2696 KAVGNIIVAGYHY
+2696 VGY
-2709 ATGNKQAGD
+2709 A
-2718 ARMRRA
+2718 
-2724 INNANNV
+2724 
-2731 MSQPGKTIR
+2731 
-2740 TIQTDVRQTA
+2740 RQQ
-2750 AKINKEKEEKRR
+2750 IDKEEKKHKNTVANSLERKYSGKFIKKNGTYAFYNANDR
-2762 KTRQRRQQ
+2762 KKFEKEANQKGVQLKTRSANAQEKEQKFLEHMNEITQGYYKYEPEHLKIGAKVGTQAFFWSNQNVKIGNGSNKVSNETVAKAASSTIGQAVASGYYKLVPTEDKKYENDNPHVQKQVKAAKAEAQRRT
-2770 KIAKE
+2770 
-2775 NRNNESKQAI
+2775 RESKDKDYYARVDGKNKTVTVEESNRPKGYGSYLFRDVILNPLQSGNNFFNAEK
-2785 SSLRQQ
+2785 SL
-2791 IKETKDPQKRKKLQ
+2791 L
-2805 EQLDMVEPH
+2805 
-2814 PVKEILKSGTELIEN
+2814 SGD
-2829 SAVFNVVNKGLG
+2829 LG
-2841 GALEKG
+2841 GAFKNTVTGVENLFSPFTLGIGSWAGDNYARFKPEEVQYGTREEVLKRKQTENLLVKLPTDIVVSSMVSSYVSKQVNKISKDVDLGKKG
-2847 LDRALE
+2847 
-2853 KGFTFF
+2853 G
-2859 TGSTTAS
+2859 
-2866 VGGLFLLTSQNM
+2866 TSQSNTLYQTYAEKATKNANSTSVM
-2878 GTNDETDIYSKYK
+2878 LGKY
-2891 NHPELIPI
+2891 NQ
-2899 FKKYKDISPKEAN
+2899 DGISYIEA
-2912 YIKEKYPQY
+2912 
-2921 YSDYKIANRINPN
+2921 
-2934 KTDFDKHRTD
+2934 
-2944 LKVAGTYSMK
+2944 
-2954 EEKEEGAKVL
+2954 
-2964 GTMAGFLV
+2964 
-2972 EPYVTS
+2972 
-2978 GIKKAVTKGGGA
+2978 
-2990 VVNVFKPKNL
+2990 
-3000 VTQMTAAESRAA
+3000 
-3012 RQGAIVLEEGA
+3012 
-3023 DGVFRVPENV
+3023 
-3033 TKPSKSVSRGL
+3033 
-3044 PHNTTSSTTEV
+3044 
-3055 TGHTRNVERIAQTA
+3055 A
-3069 GNASRNLKTPAI
+3069 GNKHTYFDLGDKGWNEALNKVGESNMW
-3081 EYKAPSKPNA
+3081 
-3091 VEKITTNIEITG
+3091 EIN
-3103 SKGKN
+3103 KKFLEQQLQQGK
-3108 VEIIKKVDGN
+3108 
-3118 TTITIEKHIPDIPP
+3118 
-3132 AYIID
+3132 
-3137 DMAKGGMGRTSGNK
+3137 SF
-3151 SYLENYGG
+3151 YLSHDPM
-3159 GKASNKM
+3159 KASGYFQKEVNFLKD
-3166 PPFAN
+3166 N
-3171 RENIHRNNSTQ
+3171 
-3182 NYEFKSQN
+3182 
-3190 NGLNSGESGF
+3190 GF
-3200 KKNIGSSTTNLST
+3200 K
-3213 NNYFNTSL
+3213 F
-3221 EQPPTLTPKYPITI
+3221 
-3235 YNPGFAAVQESD
+3235 
-3247 YLNAV
+3247 
-3252 RVINKDGSSNIP
+3252 
-3264 KGTGLATIDNR
+3264 
-3275 PYIKDGKPKG
+3275 IKDG
-3285 RPSYRKEFE
+3285 
-3294 YDLYVQYLQKYN
+3294 
-3306 ITKPADAI
+3306 
-3314 VRDEITGE
+3314 
-3322 VINWLPGQPRKDV
+3322 
-3335 VDFGHLP
+3335 DF
-3342 KEKYSDIFY
+3342 
-3351 KEYLTENWKPDK
+3351 WK
-3363 LKNWYND
+3363 
-3370 PKNYRFETPHTN
+3370 
-3382 RSHAY
+3382 A
-3387 ENITTPLL
+3387 
-3395 PQFNSP
+3395 
-3401 VIPLLEYKTVPL
+3401 V
-3413 LEYKPDYIN
+3413 
-3422 NIENIIQKQQM
+3422 KQ
-3433 KIPTK
+3433 

>member
-1 MYSRNKIFNKIT
+1 MRGKSKILCKLT
-13 AAILLIMLNINIL
+13 ATLLLNVFSFNIL
-26 ADGLKLDPNSR
+26 ADGLQVDPNSR

-115 SNRSNIEGYLEALSR
+115 SNRSDIEGYLEALSR

-143 YLNSAGTINIRN
+143 YLNGAGTINIRN

-226 AVTSNHG
+226 AVTSKHG

-297 GSEYNQA
+297 GTEYNQA

-331 INLNGDTQNNSK
+331 INLNGNTQNNSK
-343 IYSEENFNTKS
+343 IYSEGNFNTGS

-364 GNFKADDL
+364 GNFKADDF

-392 SGSIQVSKS
+392 SGSIQVSRS

-447 IIVANNFTTSDLQND
+447 MIVANNFTTSNLQND

-573 LRAKNVTNTGKI
+573 LQAKNVTNTGKI
-585 ASSGNISTKDL
+585 ASAGNISTKDL

-651 KGKIISKNFESH
+651 KGKIISKNFES
-663 DLENDGKILAD
+663 E
-674 GKVKARK
+674 
-681 VKNAGEI
+681 
-688 SAAGDVSTDDL
+688 
-699 KTSGK
+699 
-704 IFAKN
+704 
-709 LESDDLDNDGKI
+709 DLDNDGKI

-735 GDIQAVGS
+735 GEIQAVGS

-777 SLTVSKNIKNT
+777 SLTVSKNIRNT

-844 GKISGKNVNNSGKI
+844 GKISGSNVNNSGKI

-897 ITTSDSMTNSGN
+897 ITTSDSMINSGN

-927 ILADNIRARVND
+927 ISANNIRARVND

-953 LTTNTLTNTKEMLA
+953 LTTNTLTNIKEMLA
-967 VNSINSNNATVSNSG
+967 VNSINSNNATVLNSG

-997 TNIGEILSGEIS
+997 TNIGEILSGEVS

-1133 KDKSIYSGNALIIK
+1133 KDKSIYGGNALIIK

-1211 IRLSESEVANEWL
+1211 IKLTEQEIKNEWAIDDGYDWGHGHYKDAIDDQKAEFEKFVAKNKNSRL
-1224 YNDDNSWSKK
+1224 KTYLLTKHEDFLRSKLGQDLGNDDT
-1234 GVGHIRKKAR
+1234 
-1244 RDQRKWFE
+1244 
-1252 RQVQNNNNSRFKS
+1252 FK
-1265 YLFTKYEQYY
+1265 
-1275 RPLLGHMNLLNPK
+1275 
-1288 KETGSTENPKISLV
+1288 TGSALFPTEELTE
-1302 GKLKSKATTEY
+1302 KLKSNANTEY

-1335 ISGGGLVNINATNFE
+1335 ISGGGLVNINAANFE
-1350 NSVTIDD
+1350 NSVTIDTSTPIKLKKGYD
-1357 KNPIQLKNGKELLGI
+1357 LYEINVEKRSHGYDMTIFHDRKMDTKNFLV
-1372 NIQQKHHIRTILTAY
+1372 
-1387 YKREMT
+1387 
-1393 TGDIGY
+1393 GY

-1412 NVNAPNIIKNSIE
+1412 NVNAPNIIKNPNE
-1425 AGNGKVLNNGGATG
+1425 YGNGKEYENGGAIG
-1439 KALISS
+1439 KTLISS
-1445 NSIGINKGTGSANG
+1445 SSFGINKGTSSNNGQVGISANG
-1459 AVQVAGNALLSKVNS
+1459 AVDKFNS
-1474 GFNGNLQVNGSS
+1474 IFNGNSKVNGSS

-1640 KEVNGVSV
+1640 KEVNGISV

-1704 RNETTTNLLSE
+1704 RNETTNNLLSE
-1715 ISGDRTFISSVGN
+1715 ISGDQTYINAVGN
-1728 IENIGGKIKGNEVVG
+1728 IENIGGKIKGNEVVA
-1743 LISENGNVINN
+1743 LISENGKVVND
-1754 TTKRKLGF
+1754 TTKRRIGYD
-1762 NNGEFDR
+1762 NGRYDS
-1769 SWHEEIGSIG
+1769 SWHDEIASLGE
-1779 QISSNGLTFIKGNS
+1779 ISSNGTTYIKANE
-1793 YESTGGILNTNHLEL
+1793 YTTTGGILSTKNMIW
-1808 DVNKFNVSALSLSGE
+1808 DVNKLNADALKLSGE
-1823 DKFGKGSNNYTKYGA
+1823 DRNGYSEDNFGRYSQT
-1838 TEHLGGEVTAN
+1838 THLGAGIVADA
-1849 STSGRIGDLN
+1849 TSGRIGDMN
-1859 LTGSAFIGGDTQG
+1859 LVGSTFAGGDTRNLQ
-1872 LKIGKVN
+1872 IGKVN
-1879 VESAVNSYDL
+1879 VESVVNVYES
-1889 ESKQT
+1889 ESKRT
-1894 SKNTVSKSS
+1894 NKGFMSS
-1903 TYIKS
+1903 DSSYFNN
-1908 HQEENVAGNLQLSGA
+1908 HEEENVTGNLQLSGA

-1977 SLNYGKSSSAYD
+1977 SLNYGKSSSTYD

-2005 SVLNNGAEITATNF
+2005 SVLNNGTEITATNF

-2029 DVKYGARIDTRDVKT
+2029 DVKYGARIDTRDVH
-2044 TSRSSNFG
+2044 TSSKSSGFTI
-2052 VSIGINSPI
+2052 SAGINSPALDRAKQVGQAVSQI
-2061 KDRIEQAAGAVKQA
+2061 KN
-2075 RRGDTIGGLVA
+2075 GDTAGGAMEAVNAATGTIKGLADNQGTRQINYDTNGSVGKQGVKNA
-2086 GVNSVTGTVNGMSQ
+2086 SANNNFYANIGVNAG
-2100 NISRLD
+2100 IS
-2106 GNRATMQDIQAGNFK
+2106 K
-2121 VNNDFY
+2121 
-2127 VSGGINARF
+2127 SKS
-2136 NTSRSSNNSHT
+2136 TSNSHT
-2147 ESAVVTTMKPM
+2147 ESAVVTTMKPAD
-2158 NENSSITYN
+2158 ENSSITYN

-2173 YQGTQAQGG
+2173 HQGTQAQGG
-2182 TFIYNNVKNIQKEAV
+2182 TFIYNNVANIQKEAV

-2202 YSSKNSGFGAG
+2202 YTSSSSSRGINAGAT
-2213 VSAGIGSNGQ
+2213 IGYGHKLQTTGNGG
-2223 IKPSSIGGNVS
+2223 SIS
-2234 ASRSNLNTTE
+2234 ASQSNQNTVE
-2244 TVYQNGNFQN
+2244 TVYANGNFKN

-2262 GTMTLSG
+2262 GSMVLNG

-2296 GSSSGIGI
+2296 GSSSGMSL
-2304 GISANGMPNS
+2304 GISANGVPSS
-2314 VNVNGS
+2314 VNINGS
-2320 RTNGSRA
+2320 RTNGDRA
-2327 FVDNQSS
+2327 FVDNQST
-2334 FIVGEGS
+2334 FIIGEGS
-2341 NLHVGTVENTG
+2341 NLHVGTLENTG
-2352 AIIGKQSENGTT
+2352 AVVGKEGNST
-2364 FKADKYVG
+2364 FKIDTYVG
-2372 HDIQNYD
+2372 KDIQNHD
-2379 TMTTTGV
+2379 TMKTTGG
-2386 SLGTSLGKSPRVTN
+2386 SLGISTEEPKITN
-2400 IGFNQDDRDKQGV
+2400 VGFNQDSRDKQGI
-2413 TRNTVVGNVEIGEAS
+2413 TRNTVVGDVEIAGAE

-2434 DVTKANEVTR
+2434 DITRANEVTK
-2444 DEHHSTNVN
+2444 DKQYSTKIN

-2465 TKFKEDL
+2465 
-2472 EVAILEGKATGE
+2472 GK
-2484 TVLKTIENLVN
+2484 L
-2495 GGKED
+2495 KED
-2500 IGDPER
+2500 IGKAKEEISDIKWAIDKSIHDMGDDNRNFFGQLSEVRLSKTIDNITSQRLIGKTVGTEIADVFKDAYKDLGYDINIIFSDPKNSPQLLDENDKPKTGTAYVR
-2506 RSLNEIKEAV
+2506 DENGKKIKT
-2516 IRVKTA
+2516 I
-2522 PEMTAIA
+2522 I
-2529 TGDLNSQEVLDTLK
+2529 
-2543 INGIEKF
+2543 INGE
-2550 NPDDPDLPE
+2550 DPKNATKAGLIGTIVE
-2559 NVRARLDELEKD
+2559 EGSHVI
-2571 GKSVKAFYDKTTNKI
+2571 GKV
-2586 FVNENLTDDAE
+2586 
-2597 IRASVARE
+2597 
-2605 WKISEDLKDGKG
+2605 
-2617 KANDEDQLKSTVA
+2617 
-2630 GELAYDDMMKRAREG
+2630 EG
-2645 KTGSI
+2645 RQRKTG
-2650 STGELNEA
+2650 
-2658 VMDIN
+2658 
-2663 SEITADKWERT
+2663 
-2674 KLFFRTLGNLGAGA
+2674 
-2688 TNMVVQGN
+2688 
-2696 KAVGNIIVAGYHY
+2696 
-2709 ATGNKQAGD
+2709 
-2718 ARMRRA
+2718 
-2724 INNANNV
+2724 
-2731 MSQPGKTIR
+2731 
-2740 TIQTDVRQTA
+2740 TD
-2750 AKINKEKEEKRR
+2750 
-2762 KTRQRRQQ
+2762 
-2770 KIAKE
+2770 
-2775 NRNNESKQAI
+2775 
-2785 SSLRQQ
+2785 
-2791 IKETKDPQKRKKLQ
+2791 
-2805 EQLDMVEPH
+2805 
-2814 PVKEILKSGTELIEN
+2814 
-2829 SAVFNVVNKGLG
+2829 
-2841 GALEKG
+2841 EKG
-2847 LDRALE
+2847 LESTGRASNE
-2853 KGFTFF
+2853 YF
-2859 TGSTTAS
+2859 
-2866 VGGLFLLTSQNM
+2866 V
-2878 GTNDETDIYSKYK
+2878 E
-2891 NHPELIPI
+2891 
-2899 FKKYKDISPKEAN
+2899 KYKDDNTPISIHSDGKDYSNVDFGENVGDKANEFADVGSTSIIPGLSYKFNMSGDEARKYVDQQLTSIFGTSVN
-2912 YIKEKYPQY
+2912 WNDYFNVKNVEYREKMNYYFGLAKNTLRVKKIIGTFKKSGNTYIKIVQDNNKEMILKELPETEALYHNLKIVNGEIHMNFTNLNRKFVQDDGYELITTKNLKQLKGDPVNQATYNTYSYLATIMTKNKSINLWDKIKGSGDGLKHLDTDVKFWTLYGTSPQDPTNNKVSY
-2921 YSDYKIANRINPN
+2921 NNMPSLYDQRQRLANRSLGKSIVDNYDIYKKAASYHN
-2934 KTDFDKHRTD
+2934 NNLSLTQ
-2944 LKVAGTYSMK
+2944 L
-2954 EEKEEGAKVL
+2954 ENLEKN
-2964 GTMAGFLV
+2964 M
-2972 EPYVTS
+2972 S
-2978 GIKKAVTKGGGA
+2978 GIKKLTGNEQ
-2990 VVNVFKPKNL
+2990 VNKIKSIL
-3000 VTQMTAAESRAA
+3000 
-3012 RQGAIVLEEGA
+3012 
-3023 DGVFRVPENV
+3023 GV
-3033 TKPSKSVSRGL
+3033 K
-3044 PHNTTSSTTEV
+3044 
-3055 TGHTRNVERIAQTA
+3055 
-3069 GNASRNLKTPAI
+3069 
-3081 EYKAPSKPNA
+3081 
-3091 VEKITTNIEITG
+3091 
-3103 SKGKN
+3103 
-3108 VEIIKKVDGN
+3108 
-3118 TTITIEKHIPDIPP
+3118 
-3132 AYIID
+3132 
-3137 DMAKGGMGRTSGNK
+3137 
-3151 SYLENYGG
+3151 
-3159 GKASNKM
+3159 
-3166 PPFAN
+3166 
-3171 RENIHRNNSTQ
+3171 
-3182 NYEFKSQN
+3182 
-3190 NGLNSGESGF
+3190 
-3200 KKNIGSSTTNLST
+3200 
-3213 NNYFNTSL
+3213 
-3221 EQPPTLTPKYPITI
+3221 
-3235 YNPGFAAVQESD
+3235 
-3247 YLNAV
+3247 
-3252 RVINKDGSSNIP
+3252 
-3264 KGTGLATIDNR
+3264 
-3275 PYIKDGKPKG
+3275 
-3285 RPSYRKEFE
+3285 
-3294 YDLYVQYLQKYN
+3294 
-3306 ITKPADAI
+3306 
-3314 VRDEITGE
+3314 
-3322 VINWLPGQPRKDV
+3322 
-3335 VDFGHLP
+3335 
-3342 KEKYSDIFY
+3342 
-3351 KEYLTENWKPDK
+3351 
-3363 LKNWYND
+3363 
-3370 PKNYRFETPHTN
+3370 
-3382 RSHAY
+3382 
-3387 ENITTPLL
+3387 
-3395 PQFNSP
+3395 
-3401 VIPLLEYKTVPL
+3401 
-3413 LEYKPDYIN
+3413 
-3422 NIENIIQKQQM
+3422 
-3433 KIPTK
+3433 